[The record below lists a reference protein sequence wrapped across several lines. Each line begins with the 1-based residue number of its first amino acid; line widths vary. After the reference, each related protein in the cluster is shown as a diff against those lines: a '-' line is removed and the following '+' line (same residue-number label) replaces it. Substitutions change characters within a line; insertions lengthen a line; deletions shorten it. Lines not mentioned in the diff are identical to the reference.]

1 MKKAIGKRLLALL
14 LVVLMLCPQT
24 YALAATDLSGHWCR
38 GEIEAFLSK
47 DLVRGYPDGGFHP
60 DATVTRAEFIRMVN
74 STFGFVREGTAT
86 FTDVKEGDW
95 YSADLAAAARTGW
108 FSGMPDG
115 SALPQAT
122 ITRQEAAKLLVSML
136 EEKRPGS
143 FAMFTDGHQVADWAR
158 DYVET
163 AGALGIIEGFPDGTY
178 RPTRYLTRAETVKM
192 LSNIAQQIYSAA
204 GIYHTDRVERSAVVL
219 CGAVTLRGAVIKGNL
234 YVSESCAG
242 SLDLTDC
249 TVEGSIVILGA
260 AARAVTLRGSSVR
273 EILLR
278 SDAANTEI
286 TVGSG
291 SKVDLITAN
300 APASIE
306 VAAGGFVHEVRS
318 NAAGTNIHGSGTV
331 ELITANEPTLVRGS
345 TLNAGSSGKMNGT
358 SAGTGTG
365 SIPGGAP
372 GGDTPTPQPPAQ
384 QKYALSAGADKDNY
398 NINEENRVSGQVT
411 CDGEGLSGVPIS
423 MVIRFPEEDVRVML
437 DETASAEDGSFSFN
451 FVLPASSVAG
461 VYEIRITAGK
471 PVRQSVVLSITVAGQ
486 VTVDKAAL
494 EEMIEK
500 AEGMEQD
507 KYTSD
512 SWAALSAELARAKSV
527 YSGSEA
533 TQAEVDA
540 QTEALAQAIG
550 ALVLRADKSALRA
563 AIDKASGVERS
574 KYTQESLKA
583 LDRALEDAERVY
595 EDDNA
600 TNKEVAQ
607 STDKLLHAIEA
618 LEEKGAMEASLKLN
632 GSDAPASYRA
642 LLGEAKSFPNNG
654 DSLIWLT
661 EGAGTGT
668 LKVTLQSSDES
679 ILKPDAVADGTMSAA
694 ITAEICK
701 PGAVEVSI
709 TSIWG
714 NEQQSGKLA
723 VTVVNE
729 ATVSVLRK
737 AIEDGRALDAKDFKE
752 EGFAAFTAA
761 LDDAQKALDNVSS
774 TEAQLAAAAK
784 TLGDARAALKNINW
798 SDIKVTITEQ
808 NRTEALTEYTVYQ
821 GYSAP
826 LCVVSDTSADK
837 VNKISF
843 AGETENAFDIQV
855 SDWGEK
861 NRKNFTLY
869 ANELGTHTLT
879 VTVSFTDGTYTEA
892 SIAITAVEKV
902 DTTALRAAINKAKT
916 LVESNYSEGWEEFQT
931 ALSEAQAVLKL
942 RITTQETVDDATKK
956 LNDAMAALVVKKVD
970 VTNLEVVWYQGAYS
984 STDPVPETVHTAKGK
999 SLPDTGFY
1007 WLNVK
1012 GLQKNQVTADG
1023 VSIRSTDETVVIVD
1037 RSIEGAGNENP
1048 YIYRQRVDFKVVGEG
1063 TAEIVATVTLVDG
1076 TEHQA
1081 SFTVISAAVTDKSAL
1096 NALIA
1101 EAEALKAGDY
1111 TAESWKAFEAAL
1123 ESAKTVAA
1131 DSAAGQSEVDE
1142 AEDKLQSAMNA
1153 LEKATAADKT
1163 ALNALIA
1170 EAEALEANDYSTS
1183 SWKAMQTALASA
1195 RKLSADASATQQQV
1209 DAAAKT
1215 LREKIDALA
1224 GRASVDDIK
1233 ARLDIAGA
1241 LSSTLYTAESWQTLQ
1256 QAVTDAQK
1264 VAEAGSDDIKTVN
1277 AAYDTLTRAL
1287 YSLIWADTVTFKTFT
1302 GENAPVFVYG
1312 VEYGSAYFADKNAKE
1327 TFAENGTA
1335 WESELDGAKQHSILG
1350 GIAVTPYASKMGW
1363 YYSSLQDISLDE
1375 MNAALLA
1382 QCETLVMETTDDE
1395 GKTVNSRYLVY
1406 LPVNDGVDRTVLHA
1420 AVESTRGLDASA
1432 YTLEQWADV
1441 QTALTNARAV
1451 YADKASAQQEINE
1464 AAKALSDAVAAASGG
1479 DAPITGEIKDI
1490 GLTYGDG
1497 GVSIMG
1503 DPGEYSDA
1511 SFQVVAGEYQTE
1523 LADTCGYNMN
1533 DWGDNGYAEMSDE
1546 MWNYIETHCKK
1557 DGKYVVTIKLYRYN
1571 KETKEFTPYIV
1582 DGKQVEFQVYVTK

>member
-136 EEKRPGS
+136 GEKRPGS
-143 FAMFTDGHQVADWAR
+143 FAMFTDGRQVADWAR

-219 CGAVTLRGAVIKGNL
+219 CGVVTLRGAVIKGNL

-306 VAAGGFVHEVRS
+306 VAAGGFVHEIRS

-423 MVIRFPEEDVRVML
+423 MVIRFPEEDVRVVL

-550 ALVLRADKSALRA
+550 ALVLRADKSALRD
-563 AIDKASGVERS
+563 AIDEASGVERS

-607 STDKLLHAIEA
+607 STDKLLRAIEA

-701 PGAVEVSI
+701 PGTVEVSI

-729 ATVSVLRK
+729 ATVSALRK

-892 SIAITAVEKV
+892 RIAITAVEKV

-931 ALSEAQAVLKL
+931 ALNEAQAVNKL
-942 RITTQETVDDATKK
+942 RVTTQETVDDATKK

-984 STDPVPETVHTAKGK
+984 STDPVPEIVHTAKGK

-1012 GLQKNQVTADG
+1012 GLEKGQVTADG

-1037 RSIEGAGNENP
+1037 RSIEGAGNEDP

-1123 ESAKTVAA
+1123 ESAETVAA

-1142 AEDKLQSAMNA
+1142 AKDKLQSAMNA
-1153 LEKATAADKT
+1153 LEKAAADKT
-1163 ALNALIA
+1163 KLSIMASTA
-1170 EAEALEANDYSTS
+1170 EKVSADLYTEASWTSLE
-1183 SWKAMQTALASA
+1183 TALAAA
-1195 RKLSADASATQQQV
+1195 RQVLDNETADQKTIDAALSALTGAMGKLQWKS
-1209 DAAAKT
+1209 
-1215 LREKIDALA
+1215 
-1224 GRASVDDIK
+1224 SVEYK
-1233 ARLDIAGA
+1233 
-1241 LSSTLYTAESWQTLQ
+1241 
-1256 QAVTDAQK
+1256 
-1264 VAEAGSDDIKTVN
+1264 
-1277 AAYDTLTRAL
+1277 
-1287 YSLIWADTVTFKTFT
+1287 TFKNKPNLIYMAQ
-1302 GENAPVFVYG
+1302 GAVSIMDWDSG
-1312 VEYGSAYFADKNAKE
+1312 
-1327 TFAENGTA
+1327 A
-1335 WESELDGAKQHSILG
+1335 WEAELDGTGAAVVIGGFKSDYGGLWGMFTTSIQNITKDDLE
-1350 GIAVTPYASKMGW
+1350 S
-1363 YYSSLQDISLDE
+1363 
-1375 MNAALLA
+1375 ALLT
-1382 QCETLVMETTDDE
+1382 QCETIVMESSNDF

-1406 LPVNDGVDRTVLHA
+1406 LPVNDGIDRTALHA

-1432 YTLEQWADV
+1432 YNDAQWADV
-1441 QTALTNARAV
+1441 QSALIKARAV

-1490 GLTYGDG
+1490 GLTYDDTGA
-1497 GVSIMG
+1497 VFILK

-1511 SFQVVAGEYQTE
+1511 YFQVVAGSFSTDQDADINLYAKSDMFSCG
-1523 LADTCGYNMN
+1523 LADMP
-1533 DWGDNGYAEMSDE
+1533 EE

>member
-143 FAMFTDGHQVADWAR
+143 FAMFTDGRQVADWAR

-219 CGAVTLRGAVIKGNL
+219 CGGVTLRGAVIKGNL

-306 VAAGGFVHEVRS
+306 VAAGGFVHEIRS

-423 MVIRFPEEDVRVML
+423 MVIRFPEEDVRVVL

-563 AIDKASGVERS
+563 AIDEASGVERS

-607 STDKLLHAIEA
+607 STDKLLRAIEA

-679 ILKPDAVADGTMSAA
+679 ILKLDAVADGTMSAA

-729 ATVSVLRK
+729 ATVSALRK

-916 LVESNYSEGWEEFQT
+916 LVESNYSEGWAEFQT
-931 ALSEAQAVLKL
+931 ALNEAQAVLKL
-942 RITTQETVDDATKK
+942 RITTQETVDAAVKK

-1012 GLQKNQVTADG
+1012 GLEKGQVTAAGID
-1023 VSIRSTDETVVIVD
+1023 VRSTDEKVVIVD

-1123 ESAKTVAA
+1123 ESAKAVAA

-1142 AEDKLQSAMNA
+1142 AKDKLQSAMNA
-1153 LEKATAADKT
+1153 LEKAAADKT
-1163 ALNALIA
+1163 KLSIMASTA
-1170 EAEALEANDYSTS
+1170 EKVSADLYTEASWTSLE
-1183 SWKAMQTALASA
+1183 TALAAA
-1195 RKLSADASATQQQV
+1195 RQVLDNETADQKTIDAALSALTGAMGKLQWKS
-1209 DAAAKT
+1209 
-1215 LREKIDALA
+1215 
-1224 GRASVDDIK
+1224 SVEYK
-1233 ARLDIAGA
+1233 
-1241 LSSTLYTAESWQTLQ
+1241 
-1256 QAVTDAQK
+1256 
-1264 VAEAGSDDIKTVN
+1264 
-1277 AAYDTLTRAL
+1277 
-1287 YSLIWADTVTFKTFT
+1287 TFKNKPNLIYMVQ
-1302 GENAPVFVYG
+1302 GAVSIMDWDSG
-1312 VEYGSAYFADKNAKE
+1312 
-1327 TFAENGTA
+1327 A
-1335 WESELDGAKQHSILG
+1335 WEAELDGAGAAVVIGGFKSDYGGLWGMFTTSIQNITKDDLE
-1350 GIAVTPYASKMGW
+1350 S
-1363 YYSSLQDISLDE
+1363 
-1375 MNAALLA
+1375 ALLT
-1382 QCETLVMETTDDE
+1382 QCETIIMESSDDF

-1406 LPVNDGVDRTVLHA
+1406 LPVNDGIDRTALHA

-1432 YTLEQWADV
+1432 YNDAQWADV
-1441 QTALTNARAV
+1441 QSALIKARAV

-1464 AAKALSDAVAAASGG
+1464 AAKALSDAVAATSGG

-1490 GLTYGDG
+1490 GLTYDDTGA
-1497 GVSIMG
+1497 VFILK

-1511 SFQVVAGEYQTE
+1511 YFQVVAGSFSTDQDADINLYAKSDMFSCG
-1523 LADTCGYNMN
+1523 LADMP
-1533 DWGDNGYAEMSDE
+1533 EE

>member
-204 GIYHTDRVERSAVVL
+204 GIYHTDRVERSAVIL
-219 CGAVTLRGAVIKGNL
+219 CGGVTLRGAVIKGNL

-306 VAAGGFVHEVRS
+306 VAAGGLVHEVRS

-423 MVIRFPEEDVRVML
+423 MVIRFPEEDVRVVL

-563 AIDKASGVERS
+563 AIDEASGVERS

-607 STDKLLHAIEA
+607 STDKLLRAIEA

-701 PGAVEVSI
+701 PGTVEVSI

-729 ATVSVLRK
+729 ATVSALRK

-784 TLGDARAALKNINW
+784 TLDDARAALKNINW

-892 SIAITAVEKV
+892 RIAITAVEKV

-916 LVESNYSEGWEEFQT
+916 LVESNYSEGWAEFQT
-931 ALSEAQAVLKL
+931 ALSEAQAVNKL
-942 RITTQETVDDATKK
+942 RVTTQETVDDATKK

-1048 YIYRQRVDFKVVGEG
+1048 YIYRQRVDLKVVGEG

-1123 ESAKTVAA
+1123 ESAKAVAA
-1131 DSAAGQSEVDE
+1131 DSAAGQSEVDK
-1142 AEDKLQSAMNA
+1142 AKDKLQSAMNA
-1153 LEKATAADKT
+1153 LEKAAADKT
-1163 ALNALIA
+1163 KLSIMASTA
-1170 EAEALEANDYSTS
+1170 EKVSADLYTEASWTSLE
-1183 SWKAMQTALASA
+1183 TALAAA
-1195 RKLSADASATQQQV
+1195 RQVLDNETADQKTIDAALSALTGAMGKLQWKS
-1209 DAAAKT
+1209 
-1215 LREKIDALA
+1215 
-1224 GRASVDDIK
+1224 SVEYK
-1233 ARLDIAGA
+1233 
-1241 LSSTLYTAESWQTLQ
+1241 
-1256 QAVTDAQK
+1256 
-1264 VAEAGSDDIKTVN
+1264 
-1277 AAYDTLTRAL
+1277 
-1287 YSLIWADTVTFKTFT
+1287 TFKNKPNLIYMAQ
-1302 GENAPVFVYG
+1302 GAVSIMDWDSG
-1312 VEYGSAYFADKNAKE
+1312 
-1327 TFAENGTA
+1327 A
-1335 WESELDGAKQHSILG
+1335 WEAELDGTGAAVVIGGFKSDYGGLWGMFTTSIQNITKDDLE
-1350 GIAVTPYASKMGW
+1350 S
-1363 YYSSLQDISLDE
+1363 
-1375 MNAALLA
+1375 ALLT
-1382 QCETLVMETTDDE
+1382 QCETIVMESSNDF

-1406 LPVNDGVDRTVLHA
+1406 LPVNDGIDRTALHA

-1432 YTLEQWADV
+1432 YNDAQWADV
-1441 QTALTNARAV
+1441 QSALIKARAV

-1490 GLTYGDG
+1490 GLTYDDTGA
-1497 GVSIMG
+1497 VFILK

-1511 SFQVVAGEYQTE
+1511 YFQVVAGSFSTDQDADINLYAKSDMFSCG
-1523 LADTCGYNMN
+1523 LADMP
-1533 DWGDNGYAEMSDE
+1533 EE

>member
-143 FAMFTDGHQVADWAR
+143 FAMFTDGRQVADWAR

-306 VAAGGFVHEVRS
+306 VAAGGLVHEVRS

-411 CDGEGLSGVPIS
+411 CDGEGLSGVLIS
-423 MVIRFPEEDVRVML
+423 MVIRFPEEDVRVVL

-563 AIDKASGVERS
+563 AIDEASGVERS

-607 STDKLLHAIEA
+607 STDKLLRAIEA

-654 DSLIWLT
+654 DSLIWFT

-701 PGAVEVSI
+701 PGTVEVSI

-729 ATVSVLRK
+729 ATVSALRK

-808 NRTEALTEYTVYQ
+808 NRAEALTEYTVYQ

-916 LVESNYSEGWEEFQT
+916 LVESNYSEGWAEFQT
-931 ALSEAQAVLKL
+931 ALNEAQAVLKL
-942 RITTQETVDDATKK
+942 RITTQETVDAAVKK

-1123 ESAKTVAA
+1123 ESAKAVAA

-1142 AEDKLQSAMNA
+1142 AKDKLQSAMNA
-1153 LEKATAADKT
+1153 LEKAAADKT
-1163 ALNALIA
+1163 KLSIMASTA
-1170 EAEALEANDYSTS
+1170 EKVSADLYTEASWTSLE
-1183 SWKAMQTALASA
+1183 TALAAA
-1195 RKLSADASATQQQV
+1195 RQVLDNETADQKTIDAALSALTGAMGKLQWKS
-1209 DAAAKT
+1209 
-1215 LREKIDALA
+1215 
-1224 GRASVDDIK
+1224 SVEYK
-1233 ARLDIAGA
+1233 
-1241 LSSTLYTAESWQTLQ
+1241 
-1256 QAVTDAQK
+1256 
-1264 VAEAGSDDIKTVN
+1264 
-1277 AAYDTLTRAL
+1277 
-1287 YSLIWADTVTFKTFT
+1287 TFKNKPNLIYMAQ
-1302 GENAPVFVYG
+1302 GAVSIMDWDSG
-1312 VEYGSAYFADKNAKE
+1312 
-1327 TFAENGTA
+1327 A
-1335 WESELDGAKQHSILG
+1335 WEAELDGTGAAVVIGGFKSDYGGLWGMFTTSIQNITKDDLE
-1350 GIAVTPYASKMGW
+1350 S
-1363 YYSSLQDISLDE
+1363 
-1375 MNAALLA
+1375 ALLT
-1382 QCETLVMETTDDE
+1382 QCETIVMESSNDF

-1406 LPVNDGVDRTVLHA
+1406 LPVNDGIDRTALHA

-1432 YTLEQWADV
+1432 YNDAQWADV
-1441 QTALTNARAV
+1441 QSALIKARAV
-1451 YADKASAQQEINE
+1451 YADKASAQKEINE
-1464 AAKALSDAVAAASGG
+1464 AAKALSDAVAATSGG

>member
-143 FAMFTDGHQVADWAR
+143 FAMFTDGRQVADWAR

-192 LSNIAQQIYSAA
+192 LSNIAQQIYSTA

-306 VAAGGFVHEVRS
+306 VAAGGLVHEIRS

-372 GGDTPTPQPPAQ
+372 GGDMPTPQPPAQ

-423 MVIRFPEEDVRVML
+423 MVIRFPEEDVRVVL
-437 DETASAEDGSFSFN
+437 DETASAEDGGFSFN
-451 FVLPASSVAG
+451 FILPASSVAG

-607 STDKLLHAIEA
+607 STDKLLRAIEA

-892 SIAITAVEKV
+892 RIAITAVEKV

-916 LVESNYSEGWEEFQT
+916 LVESNYSEGWAEFQT
-931 ALSEAQAVLKL
+931 ALSEAQAVYKL
-942 RITTQETVDDATKK
+942 RVTTQETVDDATKK

-984 STDPVPETVHTAKGK
+984 STNPVPETVHTAKGK

-1048 YIYRQRVDFKVVGEG
+1048 YIYRQRVDLKVVGEG

-1123 ESAKTVAA
+1123 ESAKAVAA

-1142 AEDKLQSAMNA
+1142 AKDKLQSAMNA
-1153 LEKATAADKT
+1153 LEKAAADKT
-1163 ALNALIA
+1163 KLSIMASTA
-1170 EAEALEANDYSTS
+1170 EKVSADLYTEASWTSLE
-1183 SWKAMQTALASA
+1183 TALAAA
-1195 RKLSADASATQQQV
+1195 RQVLDNETADQKTIDAALSALTGAMGKLQWKS
-1209 DAAAKT
+1209 
-1215 LREKIDALA
+1215 
-1224 GRASVDDIK
+1224 SVEYK
-1233 ARLDIAGA
+1233 
-1241 LSSTLYTAESWQTLQ
+1241 
-1256 QAVTDAQK
+1256 
-1264 VAEAGSDDIKTVN
+1264 
-1277 AAYDTLTRAL
+1277 
-1287 YSLIWADTVTFKTFT
+1287 TFKNKPNLIYMAQ
-1302 GENAPVFVYG
+1302 GAVSIMDWDSG
-1312 VEYGSAYFADKNAKE
+1312 
-1327 TFAENGTA
+1327 A
-1335 WESELDGAKQHSILG
+1335 WEAELDGTGAAVVIGGFKSDYGGLWGMFTTSIQNITKDDLE
-1350 GIAVTPYASKMGW
+1350 S
-1363 YYSSLQDISLDE
+1363 
-1375 MNAALLA
+1375 ALLT
-1382 QCETLVMETTDDE
+1382 QCETIVMESSNDF

-1406 LPVNDGVDRTVLHA
+1406 LPVNDGIDRTALHA

-1432 YTLEQWADV
+1432 YNDAQWADV
-1441 QTALTNARAV
+1441 QSALIKARAV

-1464 AAKALSDAVAAASGG
+1464 AAKALSAAVAAASGG
-1479 DAPITGEIKDI
+1479 DTPITGEIKDI

>member
-143 FAMFTDGHQVADWAR
+143 FAMFTDGRQVADWAR

-306 VAAGGFVHEVRS
+306 VAAGGLVHEIRS

-423 MVIRFPEEDVRVML
+423 MVIRFPEEDVRVVL
-437 DETASAEDGSFSFN
+437 DETASAEDGGFSFN
-451 FVLPASSVAG
+451 FILPASSVAG

-563 AIDKASGVERS
+563 AIDEASGVERS

-607 STDKLLHAIEA
+607 STDKLLRAIEA

-701 PGAVEVSI
+701 PGTVEVSI

-729 ATVSVLRK
+729 ATVSALRK

-826 LCVVSDTSADK
+826 LCVASDISADK

-892 SIAITAVEKV
+892 RIAITAVEKV

-916 LVESNYSEGWEEFQT
+916 LVESNYSEGWAEFQT
-931 ALSEAQAVLKL
+931 ALSEAQAVYKL
-942 RITTQETVDDATKK
+942 RVTTQETVDDATKK

-984 STDPVPETVHTAKGK
+984 STNPVPETVHTAKGK

-1048 YIYRQRVDFKVVGEG
+1048 YIYRQRVDLKVVGEG

-1123 ESAKTVAA
+1123 KSAKAVAA

-1142 AEDKLQSAMNA
+1142 AKDKLQSAMNA
-1153 LEKATAADKT
+1153 LEKAAADKT
-1163 ALNALIA
+1163 KLSIMASTA
-1170 EAEALEANDYSTS
+1170 EKVSADLYTEASWTSLE
-1183 SWKAMQTALASA
+1183 TALAAA
-1195 RKLSADASATQQQV
+1195 RQVLDNETADQKTIDAALSALTGAMGKLQWKS
-1209 DAAAKT
+1209 
-1215 LREKIDALA
+1215 
-1224 GRASVDDIK
+1224 SVEYK
-1233 ARLDIAGA
+1233 
-1241 LSSTLYTAESWQTLQ
+1241 
-1256 QAVTDAQK
+1256 
-1264 VAEAGSDDIKTVN
+1264 
-1277 AAYDTLTRAL
+1277 
-1287 YSLIWADTVTFKTFT
+1287 TFKNKPNLIYMAQ
-1302 GENAPVFVYG
+1302 GAVSIMDWDSG
-1312 VEYGSAYFADKNAKE
+1312 
-1327 TFAENGTA
+1327 A
-1335 WESELDGAKQHSILG
+1335 WEAELDGTGAAVVIGGFKSDYGGLWGMFTTSIQNITKDDLE
-1350 GIAVTPYASKMGW
+1350 S
-1363 YYSSLQDISLDE
+1363 
-1375 MNAALLA
+1375 ALLT
-1382 QCETLVMETTDDE
+1382 QCETIVMESSNDF

-1406 LPVNDGVDRTVLHA
+1406 LPVNDGIDRTALHA

-1432 YTLEQWADV
+1432 YNDAQWADV
-1441 QTALTNARAV
+1441 QSALIKARAV

-1464 AAKALSDAVAAASGG
+1464 AAKALSAAVAAASGG

>member
-143 FAMFTDGHQVADWAR
+143 FAMFTDGRQVADWAR

-219 CGAVTLRGAVIKGNL
+219 CGGVTLRGAVIKGNL

-300 APASIE
+300 APAPIE

-423 MVIRFPEEDVRVML
+423 MVIRFPEEDVRVVL

-563 AIDKASGVERS
+563 AIDEASGVERS

-607 STDKLLHAIEA
+607 STDKLLRAIEA

-701 PGAVEVSI
+701 PGTVEVSI

-714 NEQQSGKLA
+714 NEQQSGRLA

-737 AIEDGRALDAKDFKE
+737 AIEDGRALDAKNFKE

-892 SIAITAVEKV
+892 RIAITAVEKV

-916 LVESNYSEGWEEFQT
+916 LVESNYSEGWAEFQT
-931 ALSEAQAVLKL
+931 ALNEAQAVYKL
-942 RITTQETVDDATKK
+942 RVTTQETVDDATKK

-999 SLPDTGFY
+999 SLPDKGFY

-1063 TAEIVATVTLVDG
+1063 TAKIVATVTLVDG

-1081 SFTVISAAVTDKSAL
+1081 SFTVISAAVTDKRAL

-1123 ESAKTVAA
+1123 KSAKAVAA

-1142 AEDKLQSAMNA
+1142 AKDKLQSAMNA
-1153 LEKATAADKT
+1153 LEKAAADKT
-1163 ALNALIA
+1163 KLSIMASTA
-1170 EAEALEANDYSTS
+1170 EKVSADLYTEASWTSLE
-1183 SWKAMQTALASA
+1183 TALAAA
-1195 RKLSADASATQQQV
+1195 RQVLDNETADQKTIDAALSALTGAMGKLQWKS
-1209 DAAAKT
+1209 
-1215 LREKIDALA
+1215 
-1224 GRASVDDIK
+1224 SVEYK
-1233 ARLDIAGA
+1233 
-1241 LSSTLYTAESWQTLQ
+1241 
-1256 QAVTDAQK
+1256 
-1264 VAEAGSDDIKTVN
+1264 
-1277 AAYDTLTRAL
+1277 
-1287 YSLIWADTVTFKTFT
+1287 TFKNKPNLIYMAQ
-1302 GENAPVFVYG
+1302 GAVSIMDWDSG
-1312 VEYGSAYFADKNAKE
+1312 
-1327 TFAENGTA
+1327 A
-1335 WESELDGAKQHSILG
+1335 WEAELDGTGAAVVIGGFKSDYGGLWGMFTTSIQNITKDDLE
-1350 GIAVTPYASKMGW
+1350 S
-1363 YYSSLQDISLDE
+1363 
-1375 MNAALLA
+1375 ALLT
-1382 QCETLVMETTDDE
+1382 QCETIVMESSNDF

-1406 LPVNDGVDRTVLHA
+1406 LPVNDGIDRTALHA

-1432 YTLEQWADV
+1432 YNDAQWADV
-1441 QTALTNARAV
+1441 QSALIKARAV
-1451 YADKASAQQEINE
+1451 YADKASAQKEINE
-1464 AAKALSDAVAAASGG
+1464 AAKALSDAVAAISGG
-1479 DAPITGEIKDI
+1479 GDTPITGEIKDI
-1490 GLTYGDG
+1490 GLTYDDTGA
-1497 GVSIMG
+1497 VFILK

-1511 SFQVVAGEYQTE
+1511 YFQVVAGSFSTDQDADINLYAKSDMFSCG
-1523 LADTCGYNMN
+1523 LAD
-1533 DWGDNGYAEMSDE
+1533 MSDE

>member
-143 FAMFTDGHQVADWAR
+143 FAMFTDGRQVADWAR

-219 CGAVTLRGAVIKGNL
+219 CGGVTLRGAVIKGNL

-423 MVIRFPEEDVRVML
+423 MIIRFPEEDVRVVL

-563 AIDKASGVERS
+563 AIDEASGVERS

-729 ATVSVLRK
+729 ATVSALRK
-737 AIEDGRALDAKDFKE
+737 AIEDGCALDAKDFKE

-821 GYSAP
+821 SYSAP

-843 AGETENAFDIQV
+843 AGETENAFNIQV

-931 ALSEAQAVLKL
+931 ALNEAQAVYKL
-942 RITTQETVDDATKK
+942 RVTTQETVDDATKK

-984 STDPVPETVHTAKGK
+984 STNPVPETVHTAKGK

-1048 YIYRQRVDFKVVGEG
+1048 YIYRQRVDLKVVGEG

-1101 EAEALKAGDY
+1101 EAEAL
-1111 TAESWKAFEAAL
+1111 
-1123 ESAKTVAA
+1123 
-1131 DSAAGQSEVDE
+1131 
-1142 AEDKLQSAMNA
+1142 
-1153 LEKATAADKT
+1153 
-1163 ALNALIA
+1163 
-1170 EAEALEANDYSTS
+1170 EANDYSTS
-1183 SWKAMQTALASA
+1183 SWKTMQTALESA
-1195 RKLSADASATQQQV
+1195 KKLSADASATQERV
-1209 DAAAKT
+1209 DDAAKT

-1241 LSSTLYTAESWQTLQ
+1241 LSSELYTAESWQTLQ
-1256 QAVTDAQK
+1256 QAVTDAQR
-1264 VAEAGSDDIKTVN
+1264 VADAESGDIKTVN

-1287 YSLIWADTVTFKTFT
+1287 YSLVWADTVTFKAFT
-1302 GENAPVFVYG
+1302 DKNAPVFVYG
-1312 VEYGSAYFADKNAKE
+1312 AEYGSTYFADKNVRE
-1327 TFAENGTA
+1327 TFEENGTA
-1335 WESELDGAKQHSILG
+1335 WESELDGKMQHSILG
-1350 GIAVTPYASKMGW
+1350 GITVTPNAVKAGW
-1363 YYSSLQDISLDE
+1363 YYSQLENVSVDE
-1375 MNAALLA
+1375 MDAALLA
-1382 QCETLVMETTDDE
+1382 QCEVLVMETTDDE

-1406 LPVNDGVDRTVLHA
+1406 LPVNDGIDRTALHA

-1432 YTLEQWADV
+1432 YNDAQWADV
-1441 QTALTNARAV
+1441 QSALIKARAV

-1464 AAKALSDAVAAASGG
+1464 AAKALSAAVAAASGG

-1490 GLTYGDG
+1490 GLTYASYGT
-1497 GVSIMG
+1497 SIMG
-1503 DPGEYSDA
+1503 EPNEYIDA
-1511 SFQVVAGEYQTE
+1511 FFQVKAGAYETE
-1523 LADTCGYNMN
+1523 LDENMCFYDTYGTVVIN
-1533 DWGDNGYAEMSDE
+1533 DE
-1546 MWNYIETHCKK
+1546 MLAYIKAHCKQG
-1557 DGKYVVTIKLYRYN
+1557 DKYVVTIKLYHYDE
-1571 KETKEFTPYIV
+1571 ETGEFTPYLA
-1582 DGKQVEFQVYVTK
+1582 DGKPVEFQVYLHT

>member
-38 GEIEAFLSK
+38 REIEAFLSK

-143 FAMFTDGHQVADWAR
+143 FAMFTDGRQVADWAR

-219 CGAVTLRGAVIKGNL
+219 CGGVTLRGAVIKGNL

-300 APASIE
+300 AAASIE
-306 VAAGGFVHEVRS
+306 VAAGGLVHEVRS

-365 SIPGGAP
+365 SIPGGVL
-372 GGDTPTPQPPAQ
+372 GGDTPTPQPPAR

-423 MVIRFPEEDVRVML
+423 MVIRFPEEDVRVVL

-451 FVLPASSVAG
+451 FILPASSVAG

-563 AIDKASGVERS
+563 AIDEASGVERS

-607 STDKLLHAIEA
+607 STDKLLRAIEA

-701 PGAVEVSI
+701 PGTVEVSI

-729 ATVSVLRK
+729 ATVSALRK

-752 EGFAAFTAA
+752 EGFAVFTAA

-808 NRTEALTEYTVYQ
+808 NCTEALTEYTVYQ

-931 ALSEAQAVLKL
+931 ALNEAQAVNKL
-942 RITTQETVDDATKK
+942 RVTTQETVDDVTKK

-999 SLPDTGFY
+999 SLPDKGFY

-1023 VSIRSTDETVVIVD
+1023 VSIRSADETVVIVD

-1048 YIYRQRVDFKVVGEG
+1048 YIYRQRVDLKVVGEG

-1111 TAESWKAFEAAL
+1111 TAESWKAFETAL
-1123 ESAKTVAA
+1123 ESAKAVAA
-1131 DSAAGQSEVDE
+1131 DSAAGQSEVDK
-1142 AEDKLQSAMNA
+1142 AKDKLQSAMNA
-1153 LEKATAADKT
+1153 LEKAAADKT
-1163 ALNALIA
+1163 KLSIMASTA
-1170 EAEALEANDYSTS
+1170 EKVSADLYTEASWTSLE
-1183 SWKAMQTALASA
+1183 TALAAA
-1195 RKLSADASATQQQV
+1195 RQVLDNETADQKTIDAALSALTGAMGKLQWKS
-1209 DAAAKT
+1209 
-1215 LREKIDALA
+1215 
-1224 GRASVDDIK
+1224 SVEYK
-1233 ARLDIAGA
+1233 
-1241 LSSTLYTAESWQTLQ
+1241 
-1256 QAVTDAQK
+1256 
-1264 VAEAGSDDIKTVN
+1264 
-1277 AAYDTLTRAL
+1277 
-1287 YSLIWADTVTFKTFT
+1287 TFKNKPNLIYMAQ
-1302 GENAPVFVYG
+1302 GAVSIMDWDSG
-1312 VEYGSAYFADKNAKE
+1312 
-1327 TFAENGTA
+1327 A
-1335 WESELDGAKQHSILG
+1335 WEAELDGTGAAVVIGGFKSDYGGLWGMFTTSIQNITKDDLE
-1350 GIAVTPYASKMGW
+1350 S
-1363 YYSSLQDISLDE
+1363 
-1375 MNAALLA
+1375 ALLT
-1382 QCETLVMETTDDE
+1382 QCETIVMESSNDF

-1406 LPVNDGVDRTVLHA
+1406 LPVNDGIDRTALHA

-1432 YTLEQWADV
+1432 YNDAQWADV
-1441 QTALTNARAV
+1441 QSALIKARAV
-1451 YADKASAQQEINE
+1451 YADKASAQKEINE
-1464 AAKALSDAVAAASGG
+1464 AAKALSDAVAATSGG

-1490 GLTYGDG
+1490 GLTYASYGT
-1497 GVSIMG
+1497 SIMG
-1503 DPGEYSDA
+1503 EPNEYIDA
-1511 SFQVVAGEYQTE
+1511 FFQVKAGAYETE
-1523 LADTCGYNMN
+1523 LDENMCFYDTYGTVVIN
-1533 DWGDNGYAEMSDE
+1533 DE
-1546 MWNYIETHCKK
+1546 MLAYIKAHCKQ
-1557 DGKYVVTIKLYRYN
+1557 DDKYVVTIKLYHYDE
-1571 KETKEFTPYIV
+1571 ETGEFTPYLA
-1582 DGKQVEFQVYVTK
+1582 DGKQVEFQVYLHT

>member
-143 FAMFTDGHQVADWAR
+143 FAMFTDGRQVADWAR

-219 CGAVTLRGAVIKGNL
+219 CGGVTLRGAVIKGNL

-411 CDGEGLSGVPIS
+411 CDGEGLSGLPIS
-423 MVIRFPEEDVRVML
+423 MVIRFPEEDVRVVL

-563 AIDKASGVERS
+563 AIDEASGVERS

-607 STDKLLHAIEA
+607 STDKLLRAIEA

-701 PGAVEVSI
+701 PGTVEVSI

-729 ATVSVLRK
+729 ATVSALRK

-892 SIAITAVEKV
+892 RIAITAVEKV

-931 ALSEAQAVLKL
+931 ALNEAQAVNKL
-942 RITTQETVDDATKK
+942 RVTTQETVDDATKK

-984 STDPVPETVHTAKGK
+984 STDPVPEIVHTAKGK

-1012 GLQKNQVTADG
+1012 GLEKGQVTADG

-1101 EAEALKAGDY
+1101 EAEAL
-1111 TAESWKAFEAAL
+1111 
-1123 ESAKTVAA
+1123 
-1131 DSAAGQSEVDE
+1131 
-1142 AEDKLQSAMNA
+1142 
-1153 LEKATAADKT
+1153 
-1163 ALNALIA
+1163 
-1170 EAEALEANDYSTS
+1170 EANDYSTS
-1183 SWKAMQTALASA
+1183 SWKAMQTALESA
-1195 RKLSADASATQQQV
+1195 KKLSADASATQERV
-1209 DAAAKT
+1209 DDAAKT

-1233 ARLDIAGA
+1233 ARIDIAGV
-1241 LSSTLYTAESWQTLQ
+1241 LSSELYTAESWQTLQ
-1256 QAVTDAQK
+1256 QAVTDAQR
-1264 VAEAGSDDIKTVN
+1264 VADAESGDIKTVN

-1287 YSLIWADTVTFKTFT
+1287 YSLVWADTVTFKAFT
-1302 GENAPVFVYG
+1302 GKNAPVFVYG
-1312 VEYGSAYFADKNAKE
+1312 AEYGSTYFADKNVRE
-1327 TFAENGTA
+1327 TFEENGTA
-1335 WESELDGAKQHSILG
+1335 WESELDGKMQHSILG
-1350 GIAVTPYASKMGW
+1350 GITVTPNAVKAGW
-1363 YYSSLQDISLDE
+1363 YYSQLENVSVDE
-1375 MNAALLA
+1375 MDAALLA
-1382 QCETLVMETTDDE
+1382 QCEVLVMETTDDE

-1406 LPVNDGVDRTVLHA
+1406 LPVNDGIDRTALHA

-1432 YTLEQWADV
+1432 YNDAQWADV
-1441 QTALTNARAV
+1441 QSALIKARAV

-1464 AAKALSDAVAAASGG
+1464 AAKALSAAVAAASGG

-1490 GLTYGDG
+1490 GLTYASYGT
-1497 GVSIMG
+1497 SIMG
-1503 DPGEYSDA
+1503 EPNEYIDA
-1511 SFQVVAGEYQTE
+1511 FFQVKAGAYETE
-1523 LADTCGYNMN
+1523 LDENMCFYDTYGTVVIN
-1533 DWGDNGYAEMSDE
+1533 DE
-1546 MWNYIETHCKK
+1546 MLAYIKAHCKQG
-1557 DGKYVVTIKLYRYN
+1557 DKYVVTIKLYHYDE
-1571 KETKEFTPYIV
+1571 ETGEFTPYLA
-1582 DGKQVEFQVYVTK
+1582 DGKPVEFQVYLHT

>member
-38 GEIEAFLSK
+38 REIEAFLSK

-143 FAMFTDGHQVADWAR
+143 FAMFTDGRQVADWAR

-219 CGAVTLRGAVIKGNL
+219 CGGVTLRGAVIKGNL

-300 APASIE
+300 AAASIE
-306 VAAGGFVHEVRS
+306 VAAGGLVHEVRS

-365 SIPGGAP
+365 SIPGGVL
-372 GGDTPTPQPPAQ
+372 GGDTPTPQPPAR

-423 MVIRFPEEDVRVML
+423 MVIRFPEEDVRVVL

-451 FVLPASSVAG
+451 FILPASSVAG

-563 AIDKASGVERS
+563 AIDEASGVERS

-607 STDKLLHAIEA
+607 STDKLLRAIEA

-701 PGAVEVSI
+701 PGTVEVSI

-729 ATVSVLRK
+729 ATVSALRK

-752 EGFAAFTAA
+752 EGFAVFTAA

-808 NRTEALTEYTVYQ
+808 NCTEALTEYTVYQ

-931 ALSEAQAVLKL
+931 ALNEAQAVNKL
-942 RITTQETVDDATKK
+942 RVTTQETVDDVTKK

-970 VTNLEVVWYQGAYS
+970 VTTLDVVWYQGAYS

-999 SLPDTGFY
+999 SLPDKGFY

-1023 VSIRSTDETVVIVD
+1023 VSIRSADETVVIVD

-1048 YIYRQRVDFKVVGEG
+1048 YIYRQRVDLKVVGEG

-1123 ESAKTVAA
+1123 ESAKAVAA
-1131 DSAAGQSEVDE
+1131 DSAAGQSEVDK
-1142 AEDKLQSAMNA
+1142 AKDKLQSAMNA
-1153 LEKATAADKT
+1153 LEKAAADKT
-1163 ALNALIA
+1163 KLSIMASTA
-1170 EAEALEANDYSTS
+1170 EKVSADLYTEASWTSLE
-1183 SWKAMQTALASA
+1183 TALAAA
-1195 RKLSADASATQQQV
+1195 RQVLDNETADQKTIDAALSALTGAMGKLQWKS
-1209 DAAAKT
+1209 
-1215 LREKIDALA
+1215 
-1224 GRASVDDIK
+1224 SVEYK
-1233 ARLDIAGA
+1233 
-1241 LSSTLYTAESWQTLQ
+1241 
-1256 QAVTDAQK
+1256 
-1264 VAEAGSDDIKTVN
+1264 
-1277 AAYDTLTRAL
+1277 
-1287 YSLIWADTVTFKTFT
+1287 TFKNKPNLIYMAQ
-1302 GENAPVFVYG
+1302 GAVSIMDWDSG
-1312 VEYGSAYFADKNAKE
+1312 
-1327 TFAENGTA
+1327 A
-1335 WESELDGAKQHSILG
+1335 WEAELDGTGAAVVIGGFKSDYGGLWGMFTTSIQNITKDDLE
-1350 GIAVTPYASKMGW
+1350 S
-1363 YYSSLQDISLDE
+1363 
-1375 MNAALLA
+1375 ALLT
-1382 QCETLVMETTDDE
+1382 QCETIVMESSNDF

-1406 LPVNDGVDRTVLHA
+1406 LPVNDGIDRTALHA

-1432 YTLEQWADV
+1432 YNDAQWADV
-1441 QTALTNARAV
+1441 QSALIKARAV
-1451 YADKASAQQEINE
+1451 YADKASAQKEINE
-1464 AAKALSDAVAAASGG
+1464 AAKALSDAVAATSGG

-1490 GLTYGDG
+1490 GLTYASYGT
-1497 GVSIMG
+1497 SIMG
-1503 DPGEYSDA
+1503 EPNEYIDA
-1511 SFQVVAGEYQTE
+1511 FFQVKAGAYETE
-1523 LADTCGYNMN
+1523 LDENMCFYDTYGTVVIN
-1533 DWGDNGYAEMSDE
+1533 DE
-1546 MWNYIETHCKK
+1546 MLAYIKAHCKQ
-1557 DGKYVVTIKLYRYN
+1557 DDKYVVTIKLYHYDE
-1571 KETKEFTPYIV
+1571 ETGEFTPYLA
-1582 DGKQVEFQVYVTK
+1582 DGKQVEFQVYLHT

>member
-1 MKKAIGKRLLALL
+1 M
-14 LVVLMLCPQT
+14 
-24 YALAATDLSGHWCR
+24 
-38 GEIEAFLSK
+38 
-47 DLVRGYPDGGFHP
+47 
-60 DATVTRAEFIRMVN
+60 
-74 STFGFVREGTAT
+74 
-86 FTDVKEGDW
+86 
-95 YSADLAAAARTGW
+95 
-108 FSGMPDG
+108 
-115 SALPQAT
+115 
-122 ITRQEAAKLLVSML
+122 
-136 EEKRPGS
+136 
-143 FAMFTDGHQVADWAR
+143 
-158 DYVET
+158 
-163 AGALGIIEGFPDGTY
+163 
-178 RPTRYLTRAETVKM
+178 
-192 LSNIAQQIYSAA
+192 
-204 GIYHTDRVERSAVVL
+204 
-219 CGAVTLRGAVIKGNL
+219 
-234 YVSESCAG
+234 
-242 SLDLTDC
+242 
-249 TVEGSIVILGA
+249 
-260 AARAVTLRGSSVR
+260 
-273 EILLR
+273 
-278 SDAANTEI
+278 
-286 TVGSG
+286 
-291 SKVDLITAN
+291 
-300 APASIE
+300 
-306 VAAGGFVHEVRS
+306 
-318 NAAGTNIHGSGTV
+318 

-411 CDGEGLSGVPIS
+411 CGGEGLSGVPIS
-423 MVIRFPEEDVRVML
+423 MVIRFPEEDVRVVL

-550 ALVLRADKSALRA
+550 ALVLRADKSALRV
-563 AIDKASGVERS
+563 AIDEASGVERS

-607 STDKLLHAIEA
+607 STDKLLRAIEA

-701 PGAVEVSI
+701 PGTVEVSI

-737 AIEDGRALDAKDFKE
+737 AIEDGRALDAKNFKE

-892 SIAITAVEKV
+892 RIAITAVEKV

-916 LVESNYSEGWEEFQT
+916 LVESNYSEGWAEFQT
-931 ALSEAQAVLKL
+931 ALSEAQAVYKL
-942 RITTQETVDDATKK
+942 RVTTQETVDDATKK

-984 STDPVPETVHTAKGK
+984 STNPVPETVHTAKGK

-1048 YIYRQRVDFKVVGEG
+1048 YIYRQRVDLKVVGEG

-1101 EAEALKAGDY
+1101 EAEAL
-1111 TAESWKAFEAAL
+1111 
-1123 ESAKTVAA
+1123 
-1131 DSAAGQSEVDE
+1131 
-1142 AEDKLQSAMNA
+1142 
-1153 LEKATAADKT
+1153 
-1163 ALNALIA
+1163 
-1170 EAEALEANDYSTS
+1170 EANDYSTS
-1183 SWKAMQTALASA
+1183 SWKAMQTALESA
-1195 RKLSADASATQQQV
+1195 KKLSADASATQERV
-1209 DAAAKT
+1209 DDAAKT

-1233 ARLDIAGA
+1233 ARIDIAGV
-1241 LSSTLYTAESWQTLQ
+1241 LSSELYTAESWQTLQ
-1256 QAVTDAQK
+1256 QAVTDAQR
-1264 VAEAGSDDIKTVN
+1264 VADAESGDIKTVN

-1287 YSLIWADTVTFKTFT
+1287 YSLVWADTVTFKAFT
-1302 GENAPVFVYG
+1302 GKNAPVFVYG
-1312 VEYGSAYFADKNAKE
+1312 AEYGSTYFADKNVRE
-1327 TFAENGTA
+1327 TFEENGTA
-1335 WESELDGAKQHSILG
+1335 WESELDGKMQHSILG
-1350 GIAVTPYASKMGW
+1350 GITVTPNAVKAGW
-1363 YYSSLQDISLDE
+1363 YYSQLENVSVDE
-1375 MNAALLA
+1375 MDAALLA
-1382 QCETLVMETTDDE
+1382 QCEMLVMETTNDE

-1406 LPVNDGVDRTVLHA
+1406 LPVNDGIDRTALHA

-1432 YTLEQWADV
+1432 YNDAQWADV
-1441 QTALTNARAV
+1441 QSALIKARAV
-1451 YADKASAQQEINE
+1451 YADKASAQKEINE
-1464 AAKALSDAVAAASGG
+1464 AAKALSDAVAATSGG

-1490 GLTYGDG
+1490 GLTYASYGT
-1497 GVSIMG
+1497 SIMG
-1503 DPGEYSDA
+1503 EPNEYIDA
-1511 SFQVVAGEYQTE
+1511 FFQVKAGAYETE
-1523 LADTCGYNMN
+1523 LDENMCFYDTYGTVVIN
-1533 DWGDNGYAEMSDE
+1533 DE
-1546 MWNYIETHCKK
+1546 MLAYIKAHCKQ
-1557 DGKYVVTIKLYRYN
+1557 DDKYVVTIKLYHYDE
-1571 KETKEFTPYIV
+1571 ETGEFTPYLA
-1582 DGKQVEFQVYVTK
+1582 DGKQVEFQVYLHT

>member
-38 GEIEAFLSK
+38 REIEAFLSK

-143 FAMFTDGHQVADWAR
+143 FAMFTDGRQVADWAR

-219 CGAVTLRGAVIKGNL
+219 CGGVTLRGAVIKGNL

-300 APASIE
+300 AAASIE
-306 VAAGGFVHEVRS
+306 VAAGGLVHEVRS

-365 SIPGGAP
+365 SIPGGVL
-372 GGDTPTPQPPAQ
+372 GGDTPTPQPPAR

-423 MVIRFPEEDVRVML
+423 MVIRFPEEDVRVVL

-451 FVLPASSVAG
+451 FILPASSVAG

-563 AIDKASGVERS
+563 AIDEASGVERS

-607 STDKLLHAIEA
+607 STDKLLRAIEA

-701 PGAVEVSI
+701 PGTVEVSI

-729 ATVSVLRK
+729 ATVSALRK

-752 EGFAAFTAA
+752 EGFAVFTAA

-808 NRTEALTEYTVYQ
+808 NCTEALTEYTVYQ

-931 ALSEAQAVLKL
+931 ALNEAQAVNKL
-942 RITTQETVDDATKK
+942 RVTTQETVDDVTKK

-999 SLPDTGFY
+999 SLPDKGFY

-1023 VSIRSTDETVVIVD
+1023 VSIRSADETVVIVD

-1048 YIYRQRVDFKVVGEG
+1048 YIYRQRVDLKVVGEG

-1123 ESAKTVAA
+1123 ESAKAVAA

-1142 AEDKLQSAMNA
+1142 AKDKLQSAMNA
-1153 LEKATAADKT
+1153 LEKAAADKT
-1163 ALNALIA
+1163 KLSIMASTA
-1170 EAEALEANDYSTS
+1170 EKVSADLYTEASWTSLE
-1183 SWKAMQTALASA
+1183 TALAAA
-1195 RKLSADASATQQQV
+1195 RQVLDNETADQKTIDAALSALTGAMGKLQWKS
-1209 DAAAKT
+1209 
-1215 LREKIDALA
+1215 
-1224 GRASVDDIK
+1224 SVEYK
-1233 ARLDIAGA
+1233 
-1241 LSSTLYTAESWQTLQ
+1241 
-1256 QAVTDAQK
+1256 
-1264 VAEAGSDDIKTVN
+1264 
-1277 AAYDTLTRAL
+1277 
-1287 YSLIWADTVTFKTFT
+1287 TFKNKPNLIYMAQ
-1302 GENAPVFVYG
+1302 GAVSIMDWDSG
-1312 VEYGSAYFADKNAKE
+1312 
-1327 TFAENGTA
+1327 A
-1335 WESELDGAKQHSILG
+1335 WEAELDGTGAAVVIGGFKSDYGGLWGMFTTSIQNITKDDLE
-1350 GIAVTPYASKMGW
+1350 S
-1363 YYSSLQDISLDE
+1363 
-1375 MNAALLA
+1375 ALLT
-1382 QCETLVMETTDDE
+1382 QCETIVMESSNDF

-1406 LPVNDGVDRTVLHA
+1406 LPVNDGIDRTALHA

-1432 YTLEQWADV
+1432 YNDAQWADV
-1441 QTALTNARAV
+1441 QSALIKARAV
-1451 YADKASAQQEINE
+1451 YADKASAQKEINE
-1464 AAKALSDAVAAASGG
+1464 AAKALSDAVAATSGG

-1490 GLTYGDG
+1490 GLTYASYGT
-1497 GVSIMG
+1497 SIMG
-1503 DPGEYSDA
+1503 EPNEYIDA
-1511 SFQVVAGEYQTE
+1511 FFQVKAGAYETE
-1523 LADTCGYNMN
+1523 LDENMCFYDTYGTVVIN
-1533 DWGDNGYAEMSDE
+1533 DE
-1546 MWNYIETHCKK
+1546 MLAYIKAHCKQ
-1557 DGKYVVTIKLYRYN
+1557 DDKYVVTIKLYHYDE
-1571 KETKEFTPYIV
+1571 ETGEFTPYLA
-1582 DGKQVEFQVYVTK
+1582 DGKQVEFQVYLHT

>member
-143 FAMFTDGHQVADWAR
+143 FAMFTDGRQVADWAR

-249 TVEGSIVILGA
+249 TVEGSIVILGR

-411 CDGEGLSGVPIS
+411 CGGEGLSGVPIS
-423 MVIRFPEEDVRVML
+423 MVIRFPEEDVRVVL
-437 DETASAEDGSFSFN
+437 DETASAEDGGFSFN
-451 FVLPASSVAG
+451 FILPASSVAG

-550 ALVLRADKSALRA
+550 ALVLRADKSALRV
-563 AIDKASGVERS
+563 AIDEASGVERS

-607 STDKLLHAIEA
+607 STDKLLRAIEA

-701 PGAVEVSI
+701 PGTVEVSI

-916 LVESNYSEGWEEFQT
+916 LVESNYSEGWAEFQT
-931 ALSEAQAVLKL
+931 ALNEAQAVNKL
-942 RITTQETVDDATKK
+942 RVTTQETVDAAVKK

-999 SLPDTGFY
+999 SLPDKGFY

-1023 VSIRSTDETVVIVD
+1023 VSVRSTDETVVIVD

-1048 YIYRQRVDFKVVGEG
+1048 YIYRQRVDLKVVGEG

-1101 EAEALKAGDY
+1101 EAEAL
-1111 TAESWKAFEAAL
+1111 
-1123 ESAKTVAA
+1123 
-1131 DSAAGQSEVDE
+1131 
-1142 AEDKLQSAMNA
+1142 
-1153 LEKATAADKT
+1153 
-1163 ALNALIA
+1163 
-1170 EAEALEANDYSTS
+1170 EANDYSTS
-1183 SWKAMQTALASA
+1183 SWKAMQTALANA
-1195 RKLSADASATQQQV
+1195 KKLSADASATQERV
-1209 DAAAKT
+1209 DDAAKT

-1233 ARLDIAGA
+1233 ARIDIAGV
-1241 LSSTLYTAESWQTLQ
+1241 LSSELYTAESWQTLQ
-1256 QAVTDAQK
+1256 QAVTDAQR
-1264 VAEAGSDDIKTVN
+1264 VADAESGDIKTVN

-1287 YSLIWADTVTFKTFT
+1287 YSLVWADTVTFKAFT
-1302 GENAPVFVYG
+1302 GKNAPVFVYG
-1312 VEYGSAYFADKNAKE
+1312 AEYGSTYFADKNVRE
-1327 TFAENGTA
+1327 TFEENGTA
-1335 WESELDGAKQHSILG
+1335 WESELDGKMQHSILG
-1350 GIAVTPYASKMGW
+1350 GITVTPNAVKAGW
-1363 YYSSLQDISLDE
+1363 YYSQLENVSVDE
-1375 MNAALLA
+1375 MDAALLA
-1382 QCETLVMETTDDE
+1382 QCEMLVMETTDDE

-1406 LPVNDGVDRTVLHA
+1406 LPVNDGIDRTALHA

-1432 YTLEQWADV
+1432 YNDAQWADV
-1441 QTALTNARAV
+1441 QSALIKARAV

-1464 AAKALSDAVAAASGG
+1464 AAKALSDAVAATSGG

-1490 GLTYGDG
+1490 GLTYASYGT
-1497 GVSIMG
+1497 SIMG
-1503 DPGEYSDA
+1503 EPNEYIDA
-1511 SFQVVAGEYQTE
+1511 FFQVKAGAYETE
-1523 LADTCGYNMN
+1523 LDENMCFYDTYGTVVIN
-1533 DWGDNGYAEMSDE
+1533 DE
-1546 MWNYIETHCKK
+1546 MLAYIKAHCKQG
-1557 DGKYVVTIKLYRYN
+1557 DKYVVTIKLYHYDE
-1571 KETKEFTPYIV
+1571 ETGEFTPYLA
-1582 DGKQVEFQVYVTK
+1582 DGKPVEFQVYLHT

>member
-38 GEIEAFLSK
+38 REIEAFLSK

-143 FAMFTDGHQVADWAR
+143 FAMFTDGRQVADWAR

-219 CGAVTLRGAVIKGNL
+219 CGGVTLRGAVIKGNL

-300 APASIE
+300 AAASIE
-306 VAAGGFVHEVRS
+306 VAAGGLVHEVRS

-365 SIPGGAP
+365 SIPGGVL
-372 GGDTPTPQPPAQ
+372 GGDTPTPQPPAR

-423 MVIRFPEEDVRVML
+423 MVIRFPEEDVRVVL

-451 FVLPASSVAG
+451 FILPASSVAG

-563 AIDKASGVERS
+563 AIDEASGVERS

-607 STDKLLHAIEA
+607 STDKLLRAIEA

-701 PGAVEVSI
+701 PGTVEVSI

-729 ATVSVLRK
+729 ATVSALRK

-752 EGFAAFTAA
+752 EGFAVFTAA

-808 NRTEALTEYTVYQ
+808 NCTEALTEYTVYQ

-931 ALSEAQAVLKL
+931 ALNEAQAVNKL
-942 RITTQETVDDATKK
+942 RVTTQETVDDVTKK
-956 LNDAMAALVVKKVD
+956 LNDAIAALVVKKVD

-999 SLPDTGFY
+999 SLPDKGFY

-1023 VSIRSTDETVVIVD
+1023 VSIRSADETVVIVD

-1048 YIYRQRVDFKVVGEG
+1048 YIYRQRVDLKVVGEG

-1123 ESAKTVAA
+1123 ESAKAVAA
-1131 DSAAGQSEVDE
+1131 DSAAGQSEVDK
-1142 AEDKLQSAMNA
+1142 AKDKLQSAMNA
-1153 LEKATAADKT
+1153 LEKAAADKT
-1163 ALNALIA
+1163 KLSIMASTA
-1170 EAEALEANDYSTS
+1170 EKVSADLYTEASWTSLE
-1183 SWKAMQTALASA
+1183 TALAAA
-1195 RKLSADASATQQQV
+1195 RQVLDNETADQKTIDAALSALTGAMGKLQWKS
-1209 DAAAKT
+1209 
-1215 LREKIDALA
+1215 
-1224 GRASVDDIK
+1224 SVEYK
-1233 ARLDIAGA
+1233 
-1241 LSSTLYTAESWQTLQ
+1241 
-1256 QAVTDAQK
+1256 
-1264 VAEAGSDDIKTVN
+1264 
-1277 AAYDTLTRAL
+1277 
-1287 YSLIWADTVTFKTFT
+1287 TFKNKPNLIYMAQ
-1302 GENAPVFVYG
+1302 GAVSIMDWDSG
-1312 VEYGSAYFADKNAKE
+1312 
-1327 TFAENGTA
+1327 A
-1335 WESELDGAKQHSILG
+1335 WEAELDGTGAAVVIGGFKSDYGGLWGMFTTSIQNITKDDLE
-1350 GIAVTPYASKMGW
+1350 S
-1363 YYSSLQDISLDE
+1363 
-1375 MNAALLA
+1375 ALLT
-1382 QCETLVMETTDDE
+1382 QCETIVMESSNDF

-1406 LPVNDGVDRTVLHA
+1406 LPVNDGIDRTALHA

-1432 YTLEQWADV
+1432 YNDAQWADV
-1441 QTALTNARAV
+1441 QSALIKARAV
-1451 YADKASAQQEINE
+1451 YADKASAQKEINE
-1464 AAKALSDAVAAASGG
+1464 AAKALSDAVAATSGG

-1490 GLTYGDG
+1490 GLTYASYGT
-1497 GVSIMG
+1497 SIMG
-1503 DPGEYSDA
+1503 EPNEYIDA
-1511 SFQVVAGEYQTE
+1511 FFQVKAGAYETE
-1523 LADTCGYNMN
+1523 LDENMCFYDTYGTVVIN
-1533 DWGDNGYAEMSDE
+1533 DE
-1546 MWNYIETHCKK
+1546 MLAYIKAHCKQ
-1557 DGKYVVTIKLYRYN
+1557 DDKYVVTIKLYHYDE
-1571 KETKEFTPYIV
+1571 ETGEFTPYLA
-1582 DGKQVEFQVYVTK
+1582 DGKQVEFQVYLHT

>member
-136 EEKRPGS
+136 GEKRPGS
-143 FAMFTDGHQVADWAR
+143 FAMFTDGRQVADWAR

-219 CGAVTLRGAVIKGNL
+219 CGGVTLRGAVIKGNL

-260 AARAVTLRGSSVR
+260 AVRAVTLRGSSVR

-306 VAAGGFVHEVRS
+306 VAAGGLVHEIRS

-423 MVIRFPEEDVRVML
+423 MVIRFPEEDVRVVL

-607 STDKLLHAIEA
+607 STDKLLRAIEA

-729 ATVSVLRK
+729 ATVSALRK

-843 AGETENAFDIQV
+843 TGETENAFDIQV

-892 SIAITAVEKV
+892 RIAITAVEKV

-916 LVESNYSEGWEEFQT
+916 LVESNYSEGWAEFQT
-931 ALSEAQAVLKL
+931 ALNEAQAVLKL
-942 RITTQETVDDATKK
+942 RVTTQETVDDATKK

-999 SLPDTGFY
+999 SLPDKGFY

-1048 YIYRQRVDFKVVGEG
+1048 YIYRQRVDLKVVGEG

-1123 ESAKTVAA
+1123 ASAKAVAA

-1142 AEDKLQSAMNA
+1142 AKDKLQSAMNA
-1153 LEKATAADKT
+1153 LEKAAADKT
-1163 ALNALIA
+1163 KLSIMASTA
-1170 EAEALEANDYSTS
+1170 EKVSADLYTEASWTSLE
-1183 SWKAMQTALASA
+1183 TALAAA
-1195 RKLSADASATQQQV
+1195 RQVLDNETADQKTIDAALSALTGAMGKLQWKS
-1209 DAAAKT
+1209 
-1215 LREKIDALA
+1215 
-1224 GRASVDDIK
+1224 SVEYK
-1233 ARLDIAGA
+1233 
-1241 LSSTLYTAESWQTLQ
+1241 
-1256 QAVTDAQK
+1256 
-1264 VAEAGSDDIKTVN
+1264 
-1277 AAYDTLTRAL
+1277 
-1287 YSLIWADTVTFKTFT
+1287 TFKNKPNLIYMVQ
-1302 GENAPVFVYG
+1302 GAVSIMDWDSG
-1312 VEYGSAYFADKNAKE
+1312 
-1327 TFAENGTA
+1327 A
-1335 WESELDGAKQHSILG
+1335 WEAELDGTGAAVVIGGFKSDYGGLWGMFTTSIQNITKDDLE
-1350 GIAVTPYASKMGW
+1350 S
-1363 YYSSLQDISLDE
+1363 
-1375 MNAALLA
+1375 ALLT
-1382 QCETLVMETTDDE
+1382 QCETIVMESSNDF

-1406 LPVNDGVDRTVLHA
+1406 LPVNDGIDRTALHA

-1432 YTLEQWADV
+1432 YNDAQWADV
-1441 QTALTNARAV
+1441 QSALIKARAV

-1490 GLTYGDG
+1490 GLTYDDTGA
-1497 GVSIMG
+1497 VFILK

-1511 SFQVVAGEYQTE
+1511 YFQVVAGSFSTDQD
-1523 LADTCGYNMN
+1523 ADINLYAKSDMFSCGL
-1533 DWGDNGYAEMSDE
+1533 AEMSDE

>member
-24 YALAATDLSGHWCR
+24 YALATTDLSGHWCR

-143 FAMFTDGHQVADWAR
+143 FAMFTDGRQVADWAR

-306 VAAGGFVHEVRS
+306 VAAGGLVHEIRS

-423 MVIRFPEEDVRVML
+423 MVIRFPEEDVRVVL

-550 ALVLRADKSALRA
+550 ALVLRADKSALRD

-607 STDKLLHAIEA
+607 STDKLLRAIEA

-642 LLGEAKSFPNNG
+642 LLGETKSFPNNG

-892 SIAITAVEKV
+892 RIAITAVEKV

-916 LVESNYSEGWEEFQT
+916 LVESNYSEGWAEFQT
-931 ALSEAQAVLKL
+931 ALSEAQAVNKL
-942 RITTQETVDDATKK
+942 RVSTQETVDDATKK

-1023 VSIRSTDETVVIVD
+1023 VSIRSTDEMVVIVD

-1048 YIYRQRVDFKVVGEG
+1048 YIYRQRVDLKVVGEG

-1101 EAEALKAGDY
+1101 EAEAL
-1111 TAESWKAFEAAL
+1111 
-1123 ESAKTVAA
+1123 
-1131 DSAAGQSEVDE
+1131 
-1142 AEDKLQSAMNA
+1142 
-1153 LEKATAADKT
+1153 
-1163 ALNALIA
+1163 
-1170 EAEALEANDYSTS
+1170 EANDYSTS
-1183 SWKAMQTALASA
+1183 SWKAMQTALESA
-1195 RKLSADASATQQQV
+1195 KKLSADASATQERV
-1209 DAAAKT
+1209 DDAAKT

-1233 ARLDIAGA
+1233 ARIDIAGA
-1241 LSSTLYTAESWQTLQ
+1241 LSSELYTAESWQTLQ
-1256 QAVTDAQK
+1256 QAVTDAQR
-1264 VAEAGSDDIKTVN
+1264 VADAESGDIKTVN
-1277 AAYDTLTRAL
+1277 AAYDTLMRAL
-1287 YSLIWADTVTFKTFT
+1287 YSLVWADTVTFKAFT
-1302 GENAPVFVYG
+1302 GKNAPVFVYG
-1312 VEYGSAYFADKNAKE
+1312 AEYGSTYFADKNVRE
-1327 TFAENGTA
+1327 TFEENGTA
-1335 WESELDGAKQHSILG
+1335 WESELDGKMQHSILG
-1350 GIAVTPYASKMGW
+1350 GITVTPNAVKASW
-1363 YYSSLQDISLDE
+1363 YYSQLENVSVDE
-1375 MNAALLA
+1375 MDAALLA
-1382 QCETLVMETTDDE
+1382 QCEMLVMETTDDE

-1406 LPVNDGVDRTVLHA
+1406 LPVNDGIDRTALHA

-1432 YTLEQWADV
+1432 YNDAQWADV
-1441 QTALTNARAV
+1441 QSALIKARAV

-1464 AAKALSDAVAAASGG
+1464 AAKALSDAVAATSGG
-1479 DAPITGEIKDI
+1479 DAPVTGEIKDI

-1523 LADTCGYNMN
+1523 LTDTCGYNMN

-1557 DGKYVVTIKLYRYN
+1557 DGKYAVTIKLYRYN

>member
-1 MKKAIGKRLLALL
+1 M
-14 LVVLMLCPQT
+14 
-24 YALAATDLSGHWCR
+24 
-38 GEIEAFLSK
+38 
-47 DLVRGYPDGGFHP
+47 
-60 DATVTRAEFIRMVN
+60 
-74 STFGFVREGTAT
+74 
-86 FTDVKEGDW
+86 
-95 YSADLAAAARTGW
+95 
-108 FSGMPDG
+108 
-115 SALPQAT
+115 
-122 ITRQEAAKLLVSML
+122 
-136 EEKRPGS
+136 
-143 FAMFTDGHQVADWAR
+143 
-158 DYVET
+158 
-163 AGALGIIEGFPDGTY
+163 
-178 RPTRYLTRAETVKM
+178 
-192 LSNIAQQIYSAA
+192 
-204 GIYHTDRVERSAVVL
+204 
-219 CGAVTLRGAVIKGNL
+219 
-234 YVSESCAG
+234 
-242 SLDLTDC
+242 
-249 TVEGSIVILGA
+249 
-260 AARAVTLRGSSVR
+260 
-273 EILLR
+273 
-278 SDAANTEI
+278 
-286 TVGSG
+286 
-291 SKVDLITAN
+291 
-300 APASIE
+300 
-306 VAAGGFVHEVRS
+306 
-318 NAAGTNIHGSGTV
+318 
-331 ELITANEPTLVRGS
+331 
-345 TLNAGSSGKMNGT
+345 
-358 SAGTGTG
+358 
-365 SIPGGAP
+365 
-372 GGDTPTPQPPAQ
+372 
-384 QKYALSAGADKDNY
+384 
-398 NINEENRVSGQVT
+398 T
-411 CDGEGLSGVPIS
+411 CDGEGLSGLPIS
-423 MVIRFPEEDVRVML
+423 MVIRFPEEDVRVVL

-527 YSGSEA
+527 YSGGEA

-563 AIDKASGVERS
+563 AIDEASGVERS

-607 STDKLLHAIEA
+607 STDKLLRAIEA

-729 ATVSVLRK
+729 ATVSALRK

-808 NRTEALTEYTVYQ
+808 NRAEALTEYTVYQ

-843 AGETENAFDIQV
+843 TGETENAFDIQV

-916 LVESNYSEGWEEFQT
+916 LVESNYSEGWAEFQT
-931 ALSEAQAVLKL
+931 ALNEAQAVLKL
-942 RITTQETVDDATKK
+942 RITTQETVDAAVKK

-999 SLPDTGFY
+999 SLPDKGFY

-1123 ESAKTVAA
+1123 ESAKAVAA

-1142 AEDKLQSAMNA
+1142 AKDKLQSAMNA
-1153 LEKATAADKT
+1153 LEKAAADKT
-1163 ALNALIA
+1163 KLSIMASTA
-1170 EAEALEANDYSTS
+1170 EKVSADLYTEASWTSLE
-1183 SWKAMQTALASA
+1183 TALAAA
-1195 RKLSADASATQQQV
+1195 RQVLDNETADQKTIDAALSALTGAMGKLQWKS
-1209 DAAAKT
+1209 
-1215 LREKIDALA
+1215 
-1224 GRASVDDIK
+1224 SVEYK
-1233 ARLDIAGA
+1233 
-1241 LSSTLYTAESWQTLQ
+1241 
-1256 QAVTDAQK
+1256 
-1264 VAEAGSDDIKTVN
+1264 
-1277 AAYDTLTRAL
+1277 
-1287 YSLIWADTVTFKTFT
+1287 TFKNKPNLIYMAQ
-1302 GENAPVFVYG
+1302 GAVSIMDWDSG
-1312 VEYGSAYFADKNAKE
+1312 
-1327 TFAENGTA
+1327 A
-1335 WESELDGAKQHSILG
+1335 WEAELDGTGAAVVIGGFKSDYGGLWGMFTTSIQNITKDDLE
-1350 GIAVTPYASKMGW
+1350 S
-1363 YYSSLQDISLDE
+1363 
-1375 MNAALLA
+1375 ALLT
-1382 QCETLVMETTDDE
+1382 QCETIVMESSNDF

-1406 LPVNDGVDRTVLHA
+1406 LPVNDGIDRTALHA

-1432 YTLEQWADV
+1432 YNDAQWADV
-1441 QTALTNARAV
+1441 QSALIKARAV

-1464 AAKALSDAVAAASGG
+1464 AAKALSAAVAAASGG
-1479 DAPITGEIKDI
+1479 DTPITGEIKDI

-1533 DWGDNGYAEMSDE
+1533 DWGDNGYADMPEE

>member
-1 MKKAIGKRLLALL
+1 M
-14 LVVLMLCPQT
+14 
-24 YALAATDLSGHWCR
+24 
-38 GEIEAFLSK
+38 
-47 DLVRGYPDGGFHP
+47 
-60 DATVTRAEFIRMVN
+60 
-74 STFGFVREGTAT
+74 
-86 FTDVKEGDW
+86 
-95 YSADLAAAARTGW
+95 
-108 FSGMPDG
+108 
-115 SALPQAT
+115 
-122 ITRQEAAKLLVSML
+122 
-136 EEKRPGS
+136 
-143 FAMFTDGHQVADWAR
+143 
-158 DYVET
+158 
-163 AGALGIIEGFPDGTY
+163 
-178 RPTRYLTRAETVKM
+178 
-192 LSNIAQQIYSAA
+192 
-204 GIYHTDRVERSAVVL
+204 
-219 CGAVTLRGAVIKGNL
+219 
-234 YVSESCAG
+234 
-242 SLDLTDC
+242 
-249 TVEGSIVILGA
+249 
-260 AARAVTLRGSSVR
+260 
-273 EILLR
+273 
-278 SDAANTEI
+278 
-286 TVGSG
+286 
-291 SKVDLITAN
+291 
-300 APASIE
+300 
-306 VAAGGFVHEVRS
+306 
-318 NAAGTNIHGSGTV
+318 
-331 ELITANEPTLVRGS
+331 
-345 TLNAGSSGKMNGT
+345 
-358 SAGTGTG
+358 
-365 SIPGGAP
+365 
-372 GGDTPTPQPPAQ
+372 
-384 QKYALSAGADKDNY
+384 
-398 NINEENRVSGQVT
+398 T
-411 CDGEGLSGVPIS
+411 CDGEGLSGLPIS
-423 MVIRFPEEDVRVML
+423 MVIRFPEEDVRVVL

-527 YSGSEA
+527 YSGGEA

-563 AIDKASGVERS
+563 AIDEASGVERS

-607 STDKLLHAIEA
+607 STDKLLRAIEA

-729 ATVSVLRK
+729 ATVSALRK

-808 NRTEALTEYTVYQ
+808 NRAEALTEYTVYQ

-916 LVESNYSEGWEEFQT
+916 LVESNYSEGWAEFQT
-931 ALSEAQAVLKL
+931 ALNEAQAVLKL
-942 RITTQETVDDATKK
+942 RITTQETVDAAVKK

-999 SLPDTGFY
+999 SLPDKGFY

-1123 ESAKTVAA
+1123 ESAKAVAA

-1142 AEDKLQSAMNA
+1142 AKDKLQSAMNA
-1153 LEKATAADKT
+1153 LEKAAADKT
-1163 ALNALIA
+1163 KLSIMASTA
-1170 EAEALEANDYSTS
+1170 EKVSADLYTEASWTSLE
-1183 SWKAMQTALASA
+1183 TALAAA
-1195 RKLSADASATQQQV
+1195 RQVLDNETADQKTIDAALSALTGAMGKLQWKS
-1209 DAAAKT
+1209 
-1215 LREKIDALA
+1215 
-1224 GRASVDDIK
+1224 SVEYK
-1233 ARLDIAGA
+1233 
-1241 LSSTLYTAESWQTLQ
+1241 
-1256 QAVTDAQK
+1256 
-1264 VAEAGSDDIKTVN
+1264 
-1277 AAYDTLTRAL
+1277 
-1287 YSLIWADTVTFKTFT
+1287 TFKNKPNLIYMAQ
-1302 GENAPVFVYG
+1302 GAVSIMDWDSG
-1312 VEYGSAYFADKNAKE
+1312 
-1327 TFAENGTA
+1327 A
-1335 WESELDGAKQHSILG
+1335 WEAELDGTGAAVVIGGFKSDYGGLWGMFTTSIQNITKDDLE
-1350 GIAVTPYASKMGW
+1350 S
-1363 YYSSLQDISLDE
+1363 
-1375 MNAALLA
+1375 ALLT
-1382 QCETLVMETTDDE
+1382 QCETIVMESSNDF

-1406 LPVNDGVDRTVLHA
+1406 LPVNDGIDRTALHA

-1432 YTLEQWADV
+1432 YNDAQWADV
-1441 QTALTNARAV
+1441 QSALIKARAV

-1464 AAKALSDAVAAASGG
+1464 AAKALSAAVAAASGG
-1479 DAPITGEIKDI
+1479 DTPITGEIKDI

-1533 DWGDNGYAEMSDE
+1533 DWGDNGYADMPEE

>member
-136 EEKRPGS
+136 GEKRPGS
-143 FAMFTDGHQVADWAR
+143 FAMFTDGRQVADWAR

-219 CGAVTLRGAVIKGNL
+219 CGGVTLRGAVIKGNL

-306 VAAGGFVHEVRS
+306 VAAGGFVHEIRS

-411 CDGEGLSGVPIS
+411 CGGEGLSGVPIS
-423 MVIRFPEEDVRVML
+423 MVIRFPEEDVRVVL

-607 STDKLLHAIEA
+607 STDKLLRAIEA

-729 ATVSVLRK
+729 ATVSALRK

-892 SIAITAVEKV
+892 RIAITAVEKV

-931 ALSEAQAVLKL
+931 ALSEAQAVNKL
-942 RITTQETVDDATKK
+942 RVTTQETVDDATKK

-999 SLPDTGFY
+999 SLPDKGFY

-1123 ESAKTVAA
+1123 ASAKAVAA
-1131 DSAAGQSEVDE
+1131 DSAAGQSEVDK
-1142 AEDKLQSAMNA
+1142 AKDKLQSAMNA
-1153 LEKATAADKT
+1153 LEKAAADKT
-1163 ALNALIA
+1163 KLSIMASTA
-1170 EAEALEANDYSTS
+1170 EKVSADLYTEASWTSLE
-1183 SWKAMQTALASA
+1183 TALAAA
-1195 RKLSADASATQQQV
+1195 RQVLDNETADQKTIDAALSALTGAMGKLQWKS
-1209 DAAAKT
+1209 
-1215 LREKIDALA
+1215 
-1224 GRASVDDIK
+1224 SVEYK
-1233 ARLDIAGA
+1233 
-1241 LSSTLYTAESWQTLQ
+1241 
-1256 QAVTDAQK
+1256 
-1264 VAEAGSDDIKTVN
+1264 
-1277 AAYDTLTRAL
+1277 
-1287 YSLIWADTVTFKTFT
+1287 TFKNKPNLIYMVQ
-1302 GENAPVFVYG
+1302 GAVSIMDWDSG
-1312 VEYGSAYFADKNAKE
+1312 
-1327 TFAENGTA
+1327 A
-1335 WESELDGAKQHSILG
+1335 WEAELDGTGAAVVIGGFKSDYGGLWGMFTTSIQNITKDDLE
-1350 GIAVTPYASKMGW
+1350 S
-1363 YYSSLQDISLDE
+1363 
-1375 MNAALLA
+1375 ALLT
-1382 QCETLVMETTDDE
+1382 QCETIVMESSNDF

-1406 LPVNDGVDRTVLHA
+1406 LPVNDGIDRTALHA

-1432 YTLEQWADV
+1432 YNDAQWADV
-1441 QTALTNARAV
+1441 QSALIKARAV

-1464 AAKALSDAVAAASGG
+1464 AAKALSAAVAAASGG

>member
-143 FAMFTDGHQVADWAR
+143 FAMFTDGRQVADWAR

-219 CGAVTLRGAVIKGNL
+219 CGGVTLRGAVIKGNL

-306 VAAGGFVHEVRS
+306 VAAGGLVHEVRS

-423 MVIRFPEEDVRVML
+423 MVIRFPEEDVCVVL

-563 AIDKASGVERS
+563 AIDEASGVERS

-607 STDKLLHAIEA
+607 STDKLLRAIEA
-618 LEEKGAMEASLKLN
+618 LEEKGAMEASLKLH

-701 PGAVEVSI
+701 PGTVEVSI

-774 TEAQLAAAAK
+774 TEAQLAAVAK

-916 LVESNYSEGWEEFQT
+916 LVESNYSEGWAEFQT
-931 ALSEAQAVLKL
+931 ALNEAQAVNKL
-942 RITTQETVDDATKK
+942 RVTTQETVDDATKK

-999 SLPDTGFY
+999 SLPDKGFY

-1037 RSIEGAGNENP
+1037 RSIEGAGNEDP
-1048 YIYRQRVDFKVVGEG
+1048 YIYRQRVDLKVVGEG

-1123 ESAKTVAA
+1123 ESAKAVAA

-1142 AEDKLQSAMNA
+1142 AKDKLQSAMNA
-1153 LEKATAADKT
+1153 LEKAAADKT
-1163 ALNALIA
+1163 KLSIMASTA
-1170 EAEALEANDYSTS
+1170 EKVSADLYTEASWTSLE
-1183 SWKAMQTALASA
+1183 TALAAA
-1195 RKLSADASATQQQV
+1195 RQVLDNETADQKTIDAALSALTGAMGKLQWKS
-1209 DAAAKT
+1209 
-1215 LREKIDALA
+1215 
-1224 GRASVDDIK
+1224 SVEYK
-1233 ARLDIAGA
+1233 
-1241 LSSTLYTAESWQTLQ
+1241 
-1256 QAVTDAQK
+1256 
-1264 VAEAGSDDIKTVN
+1264 
-1277 AAYDTLTRAL
+1277 
-1287 YSLIWADTVTFKTFT
+1287 TFKNKPNLIYMAQ
-1302 GENAPVFVYG
+1302 GAVSIMDWDSG
-1312 VEYGSAYFADKNAKE
+1312 
-1327 TFAENGTA
+1327 A
-1335 WESELDGAKQHSILG
+1335 WEAELDGTGAAVVIGGFKSDYGGLWGMFTTSIQNITKDDLE
-1350 GIAVTPYASKMGW
+1350 S
-1363 YYSSLQDISLDE
+1363 
-1375 MNAALLA
+1375 ALLT
-1382 QCETLVMETTDDE
+1382 QCETIVMESSNDF

-1406 LPVNDGVDRTVLHA
+1406 LPVNDGIDRTALHA

-1432 YTLEQWADV
+1432 YNDAQWADV
-1441 QTALTNARAV
+1441 QSALIKARAV

-1464 AAKALSDAVAAASGG
+1464 AAKALSAAVAATSGG
-1479 DAPITGEIKDI
+1479 DTPITGEIKDI
-1490 GLTYGDG
+1490 GLTYDDTGA
-1497 GVSIMG
+1497 VFILK

-1511 SFQVVAGEYQTE
+1511 YFQVVAGSFSTDQD
-1523 LADTCGYNMN
+1523 ADINLYAKSDMFSCGL
-1533 DWGDNGYAEMSDE
+1533 AEMSDE

>member
-204 GIYHTDRVERSAVVL
+204 GIYHTDRVERSAVIL
-219 CGAVTLRGAVIKGNL
+219 CGGVTLRGAVIKGNL

-306 VAAGGFVHEVRS
+306 VAAGGLVHEVRS

-423 MVIRFPEEDVRVML
+423 MVIRFPEEDVRVVL

-563 AIDKASGVERS
+563 AIDEASGVERS

-607 STDKLLHAIEA
+607 STDKLLRAIEA

-729 ATVSVLRK
+729 ATVSALRK

-931 ALSEAQAVLKL
+931 ALNEAQAVNKL
-942 RITTQETVDDATKK
+942 RVTTQETVDDATKK

-999 SLPDTGFY
+999 SLPDKGFY

-1048 YIYRQRVDFKVVGEG
+1048 YIYRQRVDLKVVGEG

-1123 ESAKTVAA
+1123 KSAKAVAA

-1142 AEDKLQSAMNA
+1142 AKDKLQSAMNA
-1153 LEKATAADKT
+1153 LEKAAADKT
-1163 ALNALIA
+1163 KLSIMASTA
-1170 EAEALEANDYSTS
+1170 EKVSADLYTEASWTSLE
-1183 SWKAMQTALASA
+1183 TALAAA
-1195 RKLSADASATQQQV
+1195 RQVLDNETADQKTIDAALSALTGAMGKLQWKS
-1209 DAAAKT
+1209 
-1215 LREKIDALA
+1215 
-1224 GRASVDDIK
+1224 SVEYK
-1233 ARLDIAGA
+1233 
-1241 LSSTLYTAESWQTLQ
+1241 
-1256 QAVTDAQK
+1256 
-1264 VAEAGSDDIKTVN
+1264 
-1277 AAYDTLTRAL
+1277 
-1287 YSLIWADTVTFKTFT
+1287 TFKNKPNLIYMAQ
-1302 GENAPVFVYG
+1302 GAVSIMDWDSG
-1312 VEYGSAYFADKNAKE
+1312 
-1327 TFAENGTA
+1327 A
-1335 WESELDGAKQHSILG
+1335 WEAELDGTGAAVVIGGFKSDYGGLWGMFTTSIQNITKDDLE
-1350 GIAVTPYASKMGW
+1350 S
-1363 YYSSLQDISLDE
+1363 
-1375 MNAALLA
+1375 ALLT
-1382 QCETLVMETTDDE
+1382 QCETIVMESSNDF

-1406 LPVNDGVDRTVLHA
+1406 LPVNDGIDRTALHA

-1432 YTLEQWADV
+1432 YNDAQWADV
-1441 QTALTNARAV
+1441 QSALIKARAV
-1451 YADKASAQQEINE
+1451 YADKASAQKEINE
-1464 AAKALSDAVAAASGG
+1464 AAKALSDAVAAISGG
-1479 DAPITGEIKDI
+1479 DTPITGEIKDI
-1490 GLTYGDG
+1490 GLTYDDTGA
-1497 GVSIMG
+1497 VFILK

-1511 SFQVVAGEYQTE
+1511 YFQVVAGSFSTDQDADINLYAKSDMFSCG
-1523 LADTCGYNMN
+1523 LADMP
-1533 DWGDNGYAEMSDE
+1533 EE

-1557 DGKYVVTIKLYRYN
+1557 DGKYMVTIKLYRYN

>member
-143 FAMFTDGHQVADWAR
+143 FAMFTDGRQVADWAR

-423 MVIRFPEEDVRVML
+423 MVIRFPEEDVRVVL

-607 STDKLLHAIEA
+607 STDKLLRAIEA
-618 LEEKGAMEASLKLN
+618 LEEKGAMEASLELN

-916 LVESNYSEGWEEFQT
+916 LVESNYSEGWAEFQT
-931 ALSEAQAVLKL
+931 ALNEAQAVYKL
-942 RITTQETVDDATKK
+942 RVTTQETVDDATKK

-984 STDPVPETVHTAKGK
+984 STNPVPETVHTAKGK

-1048 YIYRQRVDFKVVGEG
+1048 YIYRQRVDLKVVGEG

-1123 ESAKTVAA
+1123 KSAKAVAA
-1131 DSAAGQSEVDE
+1131 DSAAGQSEVDK
-1142 AEDKLQSAMNA
+1142 AKDKLQSAMNA
-1153 LEKATAADKT
+1153 LEKAAADKT
-1163 ALNALIA
+1163 KLSIMASTA
-1170 EAEALEANDYSTS
+1170 EKVSADLYTEASWTSLE
-1183 SWKAMQTALASA
+1183 TALAAA
-1195 RKLSADASATQQQV
+1195 RQVLDNETADQKTIDAALSALTGAMGKLQWKS
-1209 DAAAKT
+1209 
-1215 LREKIDALA
+1215 
-1224 GRASVDDIK
+1224 SVEYK
-1233 ARLDIAGA
+1233 
-1241 LSSTLYTAESWQTLQ
+1241 
-1256 QAVTDAQK
+1256 
-1264 VAEAGSDDIKTVN
+1264 
-1277 AAYDTLTRAL
+1277 
-1287 YSLIWADTVTFKTFT
+1287 TFK
-1302 GENAPVFVYG
+1302 NKPNLIYMAQ
-1312 VEYGSAYFADKNAKE
+1312 
-1327 TFAENGTA
+1327 GTVSIMDWDSGA
-1335 WESELDGAKQHSILG
+1335 WEAELDGTGAAVVIGGFKSDYGGLWGMFTTSIQNITKDDLE
-1350 GIAVTPYASKMGW
+1350 S
-1363 YYSSLQDISLDE
+1363 
-1375 MNAALLA
+1375 ALLT
-1382 QCETLVMETTDDE
+1382 QCETIVMESSDDF

-1406 LPVNDGVDRTVLHA
+1406 LPVNDGIDRTALHA

-1432 YTLEQWADV
+1432 YNDAQWADV
-1441 QTALTNARAV
+1441 QSALIKARAV

-1464 AAKALSDAVAAASGG
+1464 AAKALSAAVAAASGG

>member
-143 FAMFTDGHQVADWAR
+143 FAMFTDGRQVADWAR

-306 VAAGGFVHEVRS
+306 VAAGGLVYEIRS

-358 SAGTGTG
+358 SASTGTG

-372 GGDTPTPQPPAQ
+372 GGDTPTPRPPAQ

-423 MVIRFPEEDVRVML
+423 MVIRFPEEDVRVVL

-550 ALVLRADKSALRA
+550 ALVLRADKSALRD

-607 STDKLLHAIEA
+607 STDKLLRAIEA

-729 ATVSVLRK
+729 ATVSALRK

-774 TEAQLAAAAK
+774 TEAQLAAAAR

-808 NRTEALTEYTVYQ
+808 NRTEELTEYTVYQ

-892 SIAITAVEKV
+892 RIAITAVEKV
-902 DTTALRAAINKAKT
+902 DTTVLKAAINKAKT
-916 LVESNYSEGWEEFQT
+916 LVESNYSKGWEEFQT
-931 ALSEAQAVLKL
+931 ALSEAQAVNKL
-942 RITTQETVDDATKK
+942 RVTTQETVDDATKK

-1048 YIYRQRVDFKVVGEG
+1048 YIYRQRVDLKVVGEG

-1101 EAEALKAGDY
+1101 EAEAL
-1111 TAESWKAFEAAL
+1111 
-1123 ESAKTVAA
+1123 
-1131 DSAAGQSEVDE
+1131 
-1142 AEDKLQSAMNA
+1142 
-1153 LEKATAADKT
+1153 
-1163 ALNALIA
+1163 
-1170 EAEALEANDYSTS
+1170 EANDYSTS
-1183 SWKAMQTALASA
+1183 SWKAMQTALESA
-1195 RKLSADASATQQQV
+1195 KKLSADASATQERV
-1209 DAAAKT
+1209 DDAAKT

-1233 ARLDIAGA
+1233 ARIDIAGA
-1241 LSSTLYTAESWQTLQ
+1241 LSSELYTAESWQTLQ
-1256 QAVTDAQK
+1256 QAVTDAQR
-1264 VAEAGSDDIKTVN
+1264 VADAESGDIKTVN

-1287 YSLIWADTVTFKTFT
+1287 YSLVWADTVTFKSFT
-1302 GENAPVFVYG
+1302 VKNAPVFVYG
-1312 VEYGSAYFADKNAKE
+1312 AEYGSTYFADKNVRE
-1327 TFAENGTA
+1327 TFEENGTA
-1335 WESELDGAKQHSILG
+1335 WESELDGKMQHSILG
-1350 GIAVTPYASKMGW
+1350 GITVTPNAVKEGW
-1363 YYSSLQDISLDE
+1363 YYSQLENVSVDE
-1375 MNAALLA
+1375 MDAALLA
-1382 QCETLVMETTDDE
+1382 QCEMLVMETTNDE

-1406 LPVNDGVDRTVLHA
+1406 LPVNDGIDRTALHA

-1432 YTLEQWADV
+1432 YNDAQWADV
-1441 QTALTNARAV
+1441 QSALIKARAV

-1464 AAKALSDAVAAASGG
+1464 AAKALSDAVAATSGG
-1479 DAPITGEIKDI
+1479 GDTPITGEIKDI
-1490 GLTYGDG
+1490 GLTYASYGT
-1497 GVSIMG
+1497 SIMG
-1503 DPGEYSDA
+1503 EPNEYIDA
-1511 SFQVVAGEYQTE
+1511 FFQVKAGAYETE
-1523 LADTCGYNMN
+1523 LDENICFYDTYGTVVIN
-1533 DWGDNGYAEMSDE
+1533 DE
-1546 MWNYIETHCKK
+1546 MLAYIKAHCKQG
-1557 DGKYVVTIKLYRYN
+1557 DKYVVTIKLYHYDE
-1571 KETKEFTPYIV
+1571 ETGEFTPYLA
-1582 DGKQVEFQVYVTK
+1582 DGKQVEFLVYLHT

>member
-204 GIYHTDRVERSAVVL
+204 GIYHTDRVERSAVIL
-219 CGAVTLRGAVIKGNL
+219 CGGVTLRGAVIKGNL

-306 VAAGGFVHEVRS
+306 VAAGGLVHEVRS

-423 MVIRFPEEDVRVML
+423 MVIRFPEEDVRVVL

-563 AIDKASGVERS
+563 AIDEASGVERS

-607 STDKLLHAIEA
+607 STDKLLRAIEA

-701 PGAVEVSI
+701 PGTVEVSI

-729 ATVSVLRK
+729 ATVSALRK

-784 TLGDARAALKNINW
+784 TLDDARAALKNINW

-892 SIAITAVEKV
+892 RIAITAVEKV

-916 LVESNYSEGWEEFQT
+916 LVESNYSEGWAEFQT
-931 ALSEAQAVLKL
+931 ALSEAQAVNKL
-942 RITTQETVDDATKK
+942 RVTTQETVDDATKK

-1048 YIYRQRVDFKVVGEG
+1048 YIYRQRVDLKVVGEG

-1101 EAEALKAGDY
+1101 EAEALEAGDY
-1111 TAESWKAFEAAL
+1111 TAESWKAFETAL
-1123 ESAKTVAA
+1123 ASAKAVAA
-1131 DSAAGQSEVDE
+1131 DSAAGQSEVDK
-1142 AEDKLQSAMNA
+1142 AKDKLQSAMNA
-1153 LEKATAADKT
+1153 LEKAAADKT
-1163 ALNALIA
+1163 KLSIMASTA
-1170 EAEALEANDYSTS
+1170 EKVSADLYTEASWTSLE
-1183 SWKAMQTALASA
+1183 TALAAA
-1195 RKLSADASATQQQV
+1195 RQVLDNETADQKTIDAALSALTGAMGKLQWKS
-1209 DAAAKT
+1209 
-1215 LREKIDALA
+1215 
-1224 GRASVDDIK
+1224 SVEYK
-1233 ARLDIAGA
+1233 
-1241 LSSTLYTAESWQTLQ
+1241 
-1256 QAVTDAQK
+1256 
-1264 VAEAGSDDIKTVN
+1264 
-1277 AAYDTLTRAL
+1277 
-1287 YSLIWADTVTFKTFT
+1287 TFKNKPNLIYMAQ
-1302 GENAPVFVYG
+1302 GAVSIMDWDSG
-1312 VEYGSAYFADKNAKE
+1312 
-1327 TFAENGTA
+1327 A
-1335 WESELDGAKQHSILG
+1335 WEAELDGTGAAVVIGGFKSDYGGLWGMFTTSIQNITKDDLE
-1350 GIAVTPYASKMGW
+1350 S
-1363 YYSSLQDISLDE
+1363 
-1375 MNAALLA
+1375 ALLT
-1382 QCETLVMETTDDE
+1382 QCETIVMESSNDF

-1406 LPVNDGVDRTVLHA
+1406 LPVNDGIDRTALHA

-1432 YTLEQWADV
+1432 YNDAQWADV
-1441 QTALTNARAV
+1441 QSALIKARAV

-1490 GLTYGDG
+1490 GLTYDDTGA
-1497 GVSIMG
+1497 VFILK

-1511 SFQVVAGEYQTE
+1511 YFQVVAGSFSTDQDADINLYAKSDMFSCG
-1523 LADTCGYNMN
+1523 LADMP
-1533 DWGDNGYAEMSDE
+1533 EE

>member
-143 FAMFTDGHQVADWAR
+143 FAMFTDGRQVADWAR

-219 CGAVTLRGAVIKGNL
+219 CGGVTLRGAVIKGNL

-423 MVIRFPEEDVRVML
+423 MVIRFPEEDVRVVL

-550 ALVLRADKSALRA
+550 ALVLRADKSALRV
-563 AIDKASGVERS
+563 AIDEASGVERS

-607 STDKLLHAIEA
+607 STDKLLRAIEA

-729 ATVSVLRK
+729 ATVSALRK

-892 SIAITAVEKV
+892 RIAITAVEKV

-916 LVESNYSEGWEEFQT
+916 LVESNYSEGWAEFQT
-931 ALSEAQAVLKL
+931 ALSEAQAVYKL
-942 RITTQETVDDATKK
+942 RVTTQETVDDATKK

-1048 YIYRQRVDFKVVGEG
+1048 YIYRQRVDLKVVGEG

-1123 ESAKTVAA
+1123 ESAKAVAA

-1142 AEDKLQSAMNA
+1142 AKDKPQSAMNA
-1153 LEKATAADKT
+1153 LEKAATADKT

-1170 EAEALEANDYSTS
+1170 EAEALEAGD
-1183 SWKAMQTALASA
+1183 
-1195 RKLSADASATQQQV
+1195 
-1209 DAAAKT
+1209 
-1215 LREKIDALA
+1215 
-1224 GRASVDDIK
+1224 
-1233 ARLDIAGA
+1233 
-1241 LSSTLYTAESWQTLQ
+1241 YTAESWKAFETALESAKAVAADSAAGQSEVDKAKDKLQ
-1256 QAVTDAQK
+1256 SAMNALEKAAADKTKLSIMASTAEKVSADLYTEASWTSLETALAAARQVLDNETADQKTIDA
-1264 VAEAGSDDIKTVN
+1264 ALSA
-1277 AAYDTLTRAL
+1277 LTGAMGKL
-1287 YSLIWADTVTFKTFT
+1287 QWKSSVEYKTFKNKPNLIYMAQ
-1302 GENAPVFVYG
+1302 GAVSIMDWDSG
-1312 VEYGSAYFADKNAKE
+1312 
-1327 TFAENGTA
+1327 A
-1335 WESELDGAKQHSILG
+1335 WEAELDGTGAAVVIGGFKSDYGGLWGMFTTSIQNITKDDLE
-1350 GIAVTPYASKMGW
+1350 S
-1363 YYSSLQDISLDE
+1363 
-1375 MNAALLA
+1375 ALLT
-1382 QCETLVMETTDDE
+1382 QCETIVMESSNDF

-1406 LPVNDGVDRTVLHA
+1406 LPVNDGIDRTALHA

-1432 YTLEQWADV
+1432 YNDAQWADV
-1441 QTALTNARAV
+1441 QSALIKARAV

-1490 GLTYGDG
+1490 GLTYDDTGA
-1497 GVSIMG
+1497 VFILK

-1511 SFQVVAGEYQTE
+1511 YFQVVAGSFSTDQDADINLYAKSDMFSCG
-1523 LADTCGYNMN
+1523 LADMP
-1533 DWGDNGYAEMSDE
+1533 EE

>member
-143 FAMFTDGHQVADWAR
+143 FAMFTDGRQVADWAR

-306 VAAGGFVHEVRS
+306 VAAGGLVHEIRS

-411 CDGEGLSGVPIS
+411 CGGEGLSGVPIS
-423 MVIRFPEEDVRVML
+423 MVIRFPEEDVRVVL

-550 ALVLRADKSALRA
+550 ALVLRADKSALRD
-563 AIDKASGVERS
+563 AIDEASGVERS

-607 STDKLLHAIEA
+607 STDKLLRAIEA

-729 ATVSVLRK
+729 ATVSALRK

-916 LVESNYSEGWEEFQT
+916 LVESNYSEGWAEFQT
-931 ALSEAQAVLKL
+931 ALNEAQAVNKL
-942 RITTQETVDDATKK
+942 RVTTQETVDDATKK

-1023 VSIRSTDETVVIVD
+1023 ISIRSTDETVVIVD

-1048 YIYRQRVDFKVVGEG
+1048 YIYRQRVDLKVVGEG

-1096 NALIA
+1096 NELIA

-1123 ESAKTVAA
+1123 ESAKAVAA

-1142 AEDKLQSAMNA
+1142 AKDKLQSAMNA
-1153 LEKATAADKT
+1153 LEKAAADKT
-1163 ALNALIA
+1163 KLSIMASTA
-1170 EAEALEANDYSTS
+1170 EKVSADLYTEASWTSLE
-1183 SWKAMQTALASA
+1183 TALAAA
-1195 RKLSADASATQQQV
+1195 RQVLDNETADQKTIDAALSALTGAMGKLQWKS
-1209 DAAAKT
+1209 
-1215 LREKIDALA
+1215 
-1224 GRASVDDIK
+1224 SVEYK
-1233 ARLDIAGA
+1233 
-1241 LSSTLYTAESWQTLQ
+1241 
-1256 QAVTDAQK
+1256 
-1264 VAEAGSDDIKTVN
+1264 
-1277 AAYDTLTRAL
+1277 
-1287 YSLIWADTVTFKTFT
+1287 TFKNKPNLIYMAQ
-1302 GENAPVFVYG
+1302 GAVSIMDWDSG
-1312 VEYGSAYFADKNAKE
+1312 
-1327 TFAENGTA
+1327 A
-1335 WESELDGAKQHSILG
+1335 WEAELDGTGAAVVIGGFKSDYGGLWGMFTTSIQNITKDDLE
-1350 GIAVTPYASKMGW
+1350 S
-1363 YYSSLQDISLDE
+1363 
-1375 MNAALLA
+1375 ALLT
-1382 QCETLVMETTDDE
+1382 QCETIVMESSDDF

-1406 LPVNDGVDRTVLHA
+1406 LPVNDGIDRTALHA

-1432 YTLEQWADV
+1432 YNDAQWADV
-1441 QTALTNARAV
+1441 QSALIKARAV

-1464 AAKALSDAVAAASGG
+1464 AAKALSAAVAAASGG
-1479 DAPITGEIKDI
+1479 DTPITGEIKDI
-1490 GLTYGDG
+1490 DLTYYDTGA
-1497 GVSIMG
+1497 VFILK

-1511 SFQVVAGEYQTE
+1511 YFQVVAGSFSTDQDADINLYAKSDMFSCG
-1523 LADTCGYNMN
+1523 LADMSE
-1533 DWGDNGYAEMSDE
+1533 EMLD
-1546 MWNYIETHCKK
+1546 YIKAHCKQG
-1557 DGKYVVTIKLYRYN
+1557 DKYVVTIKLYHYDE
-1571 KETKEFTPYIV
+1571 ETGEFTSYLA
-1582 DGKQVEFQVYVTK
+1582 DGKQVEFQVYLHT

>member
-1 MKKAIGKRLLALL
+1 
-14 LVVLMLCPQT
+14 
-24 YALAATDLSGHWCR
+24 
-38 GEIEAFLSK
+38 
-47 DLVRGYPDGGFHP
+47 
-60 DATVTRAEFIRMVN
+60 
-74 STFGFVREGTAT
+74 
-86 FTDVKEGDW
+86 
-95 YSADLAAAARTGW
+95 
-108 FSGMPDG
+108 
-115 SALPQAT
+115 
-122 ITRQEAAKLLVSML
+122 
-136 EEKRPGS
+136 
-143 FAMFTDGHQVADWAR
+143 
-158 DYVET
+158 
-163 AGALGIIEGFPDGTY
+163 
-178 RPTRYLTRAETVKM
+178 
-192 LSNIAQQIYSAA
+192 
-204 GIYHTDRVERSAVVL
+204 
-219 CGAVTLRGAVIKGNL
+219 
-234 YVSESCAG
+234 
-242 SLDLTDC
+242 
-249 TVEGSIVILGA
+249 
-260 AARAVTLRGSSVR
+260 
-273 EILLR
+273 
-278 SDAANTEI
+278 
-286 TVGSG
+286 
-291 SKVDLITAN
+291 
-300 APASIE
+300 
-306 VAAGGFVHEVRS
+306 
-318 NAAGTNIHGSGTV
+318 
-331 ELITANEPTLVRGS
+331 
-345 TLNAGSSGKMNGT
+345 MNGT

-423 MVIRFPEEDVRVML
+423 MVIRFPEEDVRVVL

-563 AIDKASGVERS
+563 AIDEASGVERS

-607 STDKLLHAIEA
+607 STDKLLRAIEA

-701 PGAVEVSI
+701 PGTVEVSI

-729 ATVSVLRK
+729 ATVSALRK

-784 TLGDARAALKNINW
+784 TLDDARAALKNINW

-892 SIAITAVEKV
+892 RIAITAVEKV

-916 LVESNYSEGWEEFQT
+916 LVESNYSEGWAEFQT
-931 ALSEAQAVLKL
+931 ALSEAQAVNKL
-942 RITTQETVDDATKK
+942 RVTTQETVDDATKK

-1048 YIYRQRVDFKVVGEG
+1048 YIYRQRVDLKVVGEG

-1123 ESAKTVAA
+1123 ESAKAVAA
-1131 DSAAGQSEVDE
+1131 DSAAGQSEVDK
-1142 AEDKLQSAMNA
+1142 AKDKLQSAMNA
-1153 LEKATAADKT
+1153 LEKAAADKT
-1163 ALNALIA
+1163 KLSIMASTA
-1170 EAEALEANDYSTS
+1170 EKVSADLYTEASWTSLE
-1183 SWKAMQTALASA
+1183 TALAAA
-1195 RKLSADASATQQQV
+1195 RQVLDNETADQKTIDAALSALTGAMGKLQWKS
-1209 DAAAKT
+1209 
-1215 LREKIDALA
+1215 
-1224 GRASVDDIK
+1224 SVEYK
-1233 ARLDIAGA
+1233 
-1241 LSSTLYTAESWQTLQ
+1241 
-1256 QAVTDAQK
+1256 
-1264 VAEAGSDDIKTVN
+1264 
-1277 AAYDTLTRAL
+1277 
-1287 YSLIWADTVTFKTFT
+1287 TFKNKPNLIYMAQ
-1302 GENAPVFVYG
+1302 GAVSIMDWDSG
-1312 VEYGSAYFADKNAKE
+1312 
-1327 TFAENGTA
+1327 A
-1335 WESELDGAKQHSILG
+1335 WEAELDGTGAAVVIGGFKSDYGGLWGMFTTSIQNITKDDLE
-1350 GIAVTPYASKMGW
+1350 S
-1363 YYSSLQDISLDE
+1363 
-1375 MNAALLA
+1375 ALLT
-1382 QCETLVMETTDDE
+1382 QCETIVMESSNDF

-1406 LPVNDGVDRTVLHA
+1406 LPVNDGIDRTALHA

-1432 YTLEQWADV
+1432 YNDAQWADV
-1441 QTALTNARAV
+1441 QSALIKARAV
-1451 YADKASAQQEINE
+1451 YADKASAQKEINE
-1464 AAKALSDAVAAASGG
+1464 AAKALSDAVAAISSGG
-1479 DAPITGEIKDI
+1479 DTPITGEIKDI

>member
-143 FAMFTDGHQVADWAR
+143 FAMFTDGRQVADWAR

-306 VAAGGFVHEVRS
+306 VAAGGLVHEIRS

-345 TLNAGSSGKMNGT
+345 TLNVGSSGKMNGT

-423 MVIRFPEEDVRVML
+423 MVIRFPEEDVRVVL

-607 STDKLLHAIEA
+607 STDKLLRAIEA

-701 PGAVEVSI
+701 PGTVEVSI

-729 ATVSVLRK
+729 ATVSALRK

-892 SIAITAVEKV
+892 RIAITAVEKV

-931 ALSEAQAVLKL
+931 ALNEAQAVNKL
-942 RITTQETVDDATKK
+942 RVTTQETVDDATKK

-984 STDPVPETVHTAKGK
+984 STDPVPEIVHTAKGK

-1012 GLQKNQVTADG
+1012 GLEKGQVTADG

-1123 ESAKTVAA
+1123 ASAKTVAA

-1142 AEDKLQSAMNA
+1142 AKDKLQSAMNA
-1153 LEKATAADKT
+1153 LEKAAADKT
-1163 ALNALIA
+1163 KLSIMASTA
-1170 EAEALEANDYSTS
+1170 EKVSADLYTEASWTSLE
-1183 SWKAMQTALASA
+1183 TALAAA
-1195 RKLSADASATQQQV
+1195 RQVLDNETADQKTIDAALSALTGAMGKLQWKS
-1209 DAAAKT
+1209 
-1215 LREKIDALA
+1215 
-1224 GRASVDDIK
+1224 SVEYK
-1233 ARLDIAGA
+1233 
-1241 LSSTLYTAESWQTLQ
+1241 
-1256 QAVTDAQK
+1256 
-1264 VAEAGSDDIKTVN
+1264 
-1277 AAYDTLTRAL
+1277 
-1287 YSLIWADTVTFKTFT
+1287 TFKNKPNLIYMVQ
-1302 GENAPVFVYG
+1302 GAVSIMDWDSG
-1312 VEYGSAYFADKNAKE
+1312 
-1327 TFAENGTA
+1327 A
-1335 WESELDGAKQHSILG
+1335 WEAELDGTGAAVVIGGFKSDYGGLWGMFTTSIQNITKDDLE
-1350 GIAVTPYASKMGW
+1350 S
-1363 YYSSLQDISLDE
+1363 
-1375 MNAALLA
+1375 ALLT
-1382 QCETLVMETTDDE
+1382 QCETIVMESSNDF

-1406 LPVNDGVDRTVLHA
+1406 LPVNDGIDRTALHA

-1432 YTLEQWADV
+1432 YNDAQWADV
-1441 QTALTNARAV
+1441 QSALIKARAV

-1464 AAKALSDAVAAASGG
+1464 AAKALSDAVAAISGG
-1479 DAPITGEIKDI
+1479 GDTPITGEIKDI

>member
-143 FAMFTDGHQVADWAR
+143 FAMFTDGRQVADWAR

-219 CGAVTLRGAVIKGNL
+219 CGGVTLRGAVIKGNL

-306 VAAGGFVHEVRS
+306 VAAGGLVHEIRS

-423 MVIRFPEEDVRVML
+423 MVIRFPEEDVRVVL
-437 DETASAEDGSFSFN
+437 DETASAEDGGFSFN
-451 FVLPASSVAG
+451 FILPASSVAG

-540 QTEALAQAIG
+540 QPEALASYSGLSGVQAIG

-563 AIDKASGVERS
+563 AIDEASGVERS

-607 STDKLLHAIEA
+607 STDKVLRAIEA

-729 ATVSVLRK
+729 ATVSALRK

-821 GYSAP
+821 SYSTP

-916 LVESNYSEGWEEFQT
+916 LVESNYSEGWAEFQT
-931 ALSEAQAVLKL
+931 ALNEAQAVNKL
-942 RITTQETVDDATKK
+942 RVTTQETVDDATKK

-999 SLPDTGFY
+999 SLPDKGFY

-1023 VSIRSTDETVVIVD
+1023 VSIRSADETVVIVD

-1048 YIYRQRVDFKVVGEG
+1048 YIYRQRVDLKVVGEG

-1123 ESAKTVAA
+1123 ESAKAVAA

-1142 AEDKLQSAMNA
+1142 AKDKLQSAMNA
-1153 LEKATAADKT
+1153 LEKAAADKT
-1163 ALNALIA
+1163 KLSIMASTA
-1170 EAEALEANDYSTS
+1170 EKVSADLYTEASWTSLE
-1183 SWKAMQTALASA
+1183 TALAAA
-1195 RKLSADASATQQQV
+1195 RQVLDNETADQKTIDAALSALTGAMGKLQWKS
-1209 DAAAKT
+1209 
-1215 LREKIDALA
+1215 
-1224 GRASVDDIK
+1224 SVEYK
-1233 ARLDIAGA
+1233 
-1241 LSSTLYTAESWQTLQ
+1241 
-1256 QAVTDAQK
+1256 
-1264 VAEAGSDDIKTVN
+1264 
-1277 AAYDTLTRAL
+1277 
-1287 YSLIWADTVTFKTFT
+1287 TFKNKPNLIYMAQ
-1302 GENAPVFVYG
+1302 GAVSIMDWDSG
-1312 VEYGSAYFADKNAKE
+1312 
-1327 TFAENGTA
+1327 A
-1335 WESELDGAKQHSILG
+1335 WEAELDGTGAAVVIGGFKSDYGGLWGMFTTSIQNITKDDLE
-1350 GIAVTPYASKMGW
+1350 S
-1363 YYSSLQDISLDE
+1363 
-1375 MNAALLA
+1375 ALLT
-1382 QCETLVMETTDDE
+1382 QCETIVMESSNDF

-1406 LPVNDGVDRTVLHA
+1406 LPVNDGIDRTALHA

-1432 YTLEQWADV
+1432 YNDAQWADV
-1441 QTALTNARAV
+1441 QSALIKARAV

-1464 AAKALSDAVAAASGG
+1464 AAKALSAAVAAASGG
-1479 DAPITGEIKDI
+1479 DTPITGEIKDI
-1490 GLTYGDG
+1490 GLTYDDTGA
-1497 GVSIMG
+1497 VFILK

-1511 SFQVVAGEYQTE
+1511 YFQVVAGSFSTDQDADINLYAKSDMFSCG
-1523 LADTCGYNMN
+1523 LADMP
-1533 DWGDNGYAEMSDE
+1533 EE

-1557 DGKYVVTIKLYRYN
+1557 DGKYVVTIKLYRYKPAKKSSPN
-1571 KETKEFTPYIV
+1571 
-1582 DGKQVEFQVYVTK
+1582 

>member
-38 GEIEAFLSK
+38 REIEAFLSK

-143 FAMFTDGHQVADWAR
+143 FAMFTDGRQVADWAR

-219 CGAVTLRGAVIKGNL
+219 CGGVTLRGAVIKGNL

-306 VAAGGFVHEVRS
+306 VAAGGLVHEIRS

-411 CDGEGLSGVPIS
+411 CDGEGLSGLPIS
-423 MVIRFPEEDVRVML
+423 MVIRFPEEDVRVVL

-607 STDKLLHAIEA
+607 STDKLLRAIEA

-729 ATVSVLRK
+729 ATVSALRK

-808 NRTEALTEYTVYQ
+808 NRAEALTEYTVYQ

-942 RITTQETVDDATKK
+942 RITTQETVDAAVKK

-1012 GLQKNQVTADG
+1012 GLEKGQVTADG

-1048 YIYRQRVDFKVVGEG
+1048 YIYRQRVDLKVVGEG

-1123 ESAKTVAA
+1123 ESAKAVAA

-1142 AEDKLQSAMNA
+1142 AKDKLQSAMNA
-1153 LEKATAADKT
+1153 LEKAAADKT
-1163 ALNALIA
+1163 KLSIMASTA
-1170 EAEALEANDYSTS
+1170 EKVSADLYTEASWTSLE
-1183 SWKAMQTALASA
+1183 TALAAA
-1195 RKLSADASATQQQV
+1195 RQVLDNETADQKTIDAALSALTGAMGKLQWKS
-1209 DAAAKT
+1209 
-1215 LREKIDALA
+1215 
-1224 GRASVDDIK
+1224 SVEYK
-1233 ARLDIAGA
+1233 
-1241 LSSTLYTAESWQTLQ
+1241 
-1256 QAVTDAQK
+1256 
-1264 VAEAGSDDIKTVN
+1264 
-1277 AAYDTLTRAL
+1277 
-1287 YSLIWADTVTFKTFT
+1287 TFKNKPNLIYMAQ
-1302 GENAPVFVYG
+1302 GAVSIMDWDSG
-1312 VEYGSAYFADKNAKE
+1312 
-1327 TFAENGTA
+1327 A
-1335 WESELDGAKQHSILG
+1335 WEAELDGTGAAVVIGGFKSDYGGLWGMFTTSIQNITKDDLE
-1350 GIAVTPYASKMGW
+1350 S
-1363 YYSSLQDISLDE
+1363 
-1375 MNAALLA
+1375 ALLT
-1382 QCETLVMETTDDE
+1382 QCETIVMESSNDF

-1406 LPVNDGVDRTVLHA
+1406 LPVNDGIDRTALHA

-1432 YTLEQWADV
+1432 YNDAQWADV
-1441 QTALTNARAV
+1441 QSALIKARAV

-1464 AAKALSDAVAAASGG
+1464 AAKALSAAVAATSGG
-1479 DAPITGEIKDI
+1479 DTPITGEIKDI
-1490 GLTYGDG
+1490 GLTYASYGT
-1497 GVSIMG
+1497 SIMG
-1503 DPGEYSDA
+1503 EPNEYIDA
-1511 SFQVVAGEYQTE
+1511 FFQVKAGAYETE
-1523 LADTCGYNMN
+1523 LDENMCFYDTYGTVVIN
-1533 DWGDNGYAEMSDE
+1533 DE
-1546 MWNYIETHCKK
+1546 MLAYIKAHCKQ
-1557 DGKYVVTIKLYRYN
+1557 DDKYVVTIKLYHYDE
-1571 KETKEFTPYIV
+1571 ETGEFTPYLA
-1582 DGKQVEFQVYVTK
+1582 DGKQVEFQVYLHT